1 MAHLSG
7 GAEAHARFK
16 QYEYRANSS
25 LVLTTDSRP
34 RDTHEPTGEPET
46 LYGKIDPKS
55 FGDRAYKGRAP
66 ELDEKL
72 KKSKKKKEREP
83 LTSEPVTN
91 RQSKRRRLQAESIL
105 SSGEEGI
112 YQPKTKETR
121 AAYEAMLSVIQQQ
134 LGGQPL
140 NIVSG
145 AADEILS
152 VLKNDI
158 FKNPEKKKEIEK
170 LLNPIPN
177 QIFDQLVSIG
187 RLITDFQDGGDA
199 AGSGA
204 AANTDD
210 ALDDDVGVAVEFEE
224 NEDDEDESD
233 CDLVQEDEEEEDDGL
248 EPHGAGGMQMGSG
261 IDDDDMQEANEGM
274 ALNVQ
279 DIDAYWLQRKI
290 SQAYDQQIDPQQ
302 CQKLAEDVLKILAEG
317 DDREVETK
325 LLVHLQFDKFS
336 LIKLLLRNRLKIVWC
351 TRLARAEDQEE
362 RKKIEEEMMG
372 LGLDLA
378 AILEQLHATRA
389 TAKERQKNLE
399 KSIREEARRLKDESG
414 GGDGDRDRDRRGFVD
429 RDAESGWLKGQRQL
443 LDLESIAFH
452 QGGLLMANKKCELP
466 LGSYRNHSK
475 GYEEVHVPALK
486 PKPLAPGEELIK
498 ISVMPDWAQPA
509 FKGMTQ
515 LNRVQSKVYES
526 ALFTAENIL
535 LCAPTGAGKTNVAM
549 LTILQQI
556 ALHRNPD
563 GSFNNGNYKIVY
575 VAPMKALVAEVV
587 GNLSNRLQ
595 HYDVKVKEL
604 SGDQSL
610 TRQQIEET
618 QIIVTTPEKWDI
630 ITRKSGDRTYTQ
642 LVKLLIIDE
651 IHLLHDNRGPVLES
665 IVARTVRQ
673 IENTKEHIRLV
684 GLSATLPNYEDVALF
699 LRVDLEKGLFH
710 FDNSYRPCPLAQQ
723 YIGITVK
730 KPLQRFQLM
739 NDVCYEKVLAVA
751 GKHQVLIFVHSRKE
765 TAKTARAIRDTALA
779 NDTLGRFLKEDSAS
793 REILH
798 SHTELVKS
806 NDLKDLLPYGFAIH
820 HAGMARVD
828 RQLVEDL
835 FGDGHVQVL
844 VSTATLA
851 WGVNLPAHTVIIKG
865 TQIYNPEKGAWTELS
880 PLDVMQMLGRAGR
893 PQYDSYG
900 EGIILTG
907 HSELQYYLSL
917 MNQQLPIES
926 QFVSKLADQLNAE
939 IVLGT
944 VQNAREACNWIGY
957 TYLYVRMLRNPTLY
971 GLAPDVLTRDIT
983 LEERRADL
991 SLLEPN
997 NPTILP
1003 SLAAATTPLARSLCC
1018 KPVTGVAMLL
1028 NMLTPPT
1035 DLVLRYHSSLT
1046 EISKSKMIHSA
1057 ATILDKNNLV
1067 KYDRKSGYFQVTD
1080 LGRIASYY
1088 YITHGTISTYN
1099 EHLKPTMGDIELCR
1113 LFSLSEEFKYVS
1125 VRQDEKMELAKLLDR
1140 VPIPIKESL
1149 EEPSAKINV
1158 LLQAYIS
1165 QLKLEG
1171 LSLTSDMVFITQSAG
1186 RLMRALFE
1194 IVLKRG
1200 WAQLAEKALNLCKMV
1215 NKRMWSVQTPLR
1227 QFNGIP
1233 NEILM
1238 KLEKKDLAWERY
1250 YDLSSQEI
1258 GELIRFAKMGRTL
1271 HKFIHQFPKLNLGA
1285 HVQPITRTVLRVEL
1299 TITPDFQWEDKVHGF
1314 VEPFWVIVEDNDGE
1328 YILHH
1333 EYFMLKKQYIDEDH
1347 VLNFTVPI
1355 YEPLPPQYFIRVVS
1369 DRWLGSQ
1376 SVLPVSFRH
1385 LILPEKYPPPTELL
1399 DLQPLPVTALRN
1411 PSYEALYQEFKHFN
1425 PIQTQVFTVLYNTD
1439 DNVLVAAPTGSGK
1452 TICAEFAVLRN
1463 HQKGHESIMRAVYI
1477 APMEAL
1483 AQERYRDWERKFGK
1497 GLGLRVVELT
1507 GETAT
1512 DLKLLEK
1519 GQVIISTP
1527 EKWDALSRRWK
1538 QRKHVQQVSLFI
1550 IDELHLIG
1558 GQGGPILEVIV
1569 SRMRYIASQGD
1580 NKIRIVAL
1588 STSLANAKDL
1598 GEWIGASSHGL
1609 FNFPPGV
1616 RPVPLEIHIQGVDI
1630 ANFEARM
1637 QAMAKP
1643 TYTAIV
1649 QHAKSGKPALV
1660 FVPTRKHARL
1670 TAVDLM
1676 TYSNADSGEKST
1688 FLLRSV
1694 EELEPFLSKVKEPM
1708 LSATLRHGVGYLH
1721 EGLTSMDQEVVSQL
1735 FEAGWIQVCVA
1746 SSSMCWGAPLSAHL
1760 VVVMGTQYYDG
1771 RENAHTDYPVTDL
1784 LQMMGH
1790 ASRPLL
1796 DNSGK
1801 CVILCH
1807 APRKEYYKKFL
1818 YEAFPVESHLHHF
1831 LHDNLNAEVVVGVIE
1846 NKQDAVDYLTWT
1858 FMYRR
1863 LTQNPNYYNL
1873 QGVSH
1878 RHLSDH
1884 LSELI
1889 ENTLSDL
1896 EASKCVAI
1904 EDDMDLS
1911 PLNLGMIASYYYISY
1926 TTIERFSSSLT
1937 SKTKMKG
1944 LLEILASA
1952 SEYSQIPIRPGEE
1965 ELIRRL
1971 INHQRFSF
1979 ENPKCTDPHVK
1990 ANALLQAH
1998 FSRHTVVGNLSSD
2011 QREVLLSSS
2020 RLLQAMVDVI
2030 SSNGWLS
2037 LALLAM
2043 EVSQMVTQGMWERDS
2058 MLLQL
2063 PHFTK
2068 ELAKKCQENPG
2079 KSIETVFDLVEME
2092 DDERR
2097 ELLQM
2102 SDLQLLDIAR
2112 FCNRFPNIDMTYEV
2126 LESDDVRA
2134 GEDVSLQ
2141 VTLERDLE
2149 GRSEV
2154 GSVDAPRYP
2163 KAKEEGWWLVVGD
2176 IKTNQLLAIKR
2187 VSLQRKSKVKLEFA
2201 APAEAGKRSYTLYFM
2216 CDSYLGCDQ
2225 EYSFTIDAKEA
2236 SSAGDDSGRE

>member
-1 MAHLSG
+1 MSHVGG

-46 LYGKIDPKS
+46 LWGKIDPKT
-55 FGDRAYKGRAP
+55 FGDRAARGRP
-66 ELDEKL
+66 LELDDL
-72 KKSKKKKEREP
+72 LNKSRKKKKEREP
-83 LTSEPVTN
+83 ISDPVSGS
-91 RQSKRRRLQAESIL
+91 RQSKRRRLQEESVL
-105 SSGEEGI
+105 TASEEGV

-140 NIVSG
+140 NIVSA
-145 AADEILS
+145 AADEILAI
-152 VLKNDI
+152 LKNDTV
-158 FKNPEKKKEIEK
+158 KNPDKKKEIEK

-177 QIFDQLVSIG
+177 HVFDQLVSIG
-187 RLITDFQDGGDA
+187 RLITDYQDGADA
-199 AGSGA
+199 AAAALA
-204 AANTDD
+204 AANGDDD

-224 NEDDEDESD
+224 NEDEDDESD
-233 CDLVQEDEEEEDDGL
+233 LDMVPEDEEDDDEVA
-248 EPHGAGGMQMGSG
+248 EPNGSGAMQMGG
-261 IDDDDMQEANEGM
+261 AIDDDDLQEANAGM
-274 ALNVQ
+274 NLNVQ

-290 SQAYDQQIDPQQ
+290 SHSYDQQIDPQH

-325 LLVHLQFDKFS
+325 LIKHLEFDKFS
-336 LIKLLLRNRLKIVWC
+336 LIKFLLRNRLKIVWC

-362 RKKIEEEMMG
+362 RKRIEDEMMASGSG
-372 LGLDLA
+372 LGS
-378 AILEQLHATRA
+378 ILEQLHATRA

-399 KSIREEARRLKDESG
+399 KSIREEARRLKDESI
-414 GGDGDRDRDRRGFVD
+414 GDGDRTSSGGLVD
-429 RDAESGWLKGQRQL
+429 RDADSGWLKGQRQL
-443 LDLESIAFH
+443 LDLDTLSF
-452 QGGLLMANKKCELP
+452 QKGGFLMANKKTILP
-466 LGSYRNHSK
+466 EGSYRHQTK
-475 GYEEVHVPALK
+475 GYEEVHIPALK
-486 PKPLAPGEELIK
+486 PKPLEPGEELVK
-498 ISVMPDWAQPA
+498 ISAMPEWAHPA
-509 FKGMTQ
+509 FRGMTQ
-515 LNRVQSKVYES
+515 LNRVQSKVYET
-526 ALFTAENIL
+526 ALFSADNIL
-535 LCAPTGAGKTNVAM
+535 LCAPTGAGKTNVAV

-556 ALHRNPD
+556 ALNRGPD
-563 GSFNNGNYKIVY
+563 GSFNHSNYKIVY

-595 HYDVKVKEL
+595 HYGVKVKEL
-604 SGDQSL
+604 SGDQTL
-610 TRQQIEET
+610 TKQQIEET

-673 IENTKEHIRLV
+673 IEATKENIRLV

-699 LRVDLEKGLFH
+699 LRVDLKKGLFY

-739 NDVCYEKVLAVA
+739 NDVCYEKVMAVA

-779 NDTLGRFLKEDSAS
+779 KDTLGRFLKEDSAS
-793 REILH
+793 REILQT
-798 SHTELVKS
+798 HTDLVKS

-820 HAGMARVD
+820 HAGMTRAD

-835 FGDGHVQVL
+835 FADGHVQVL

-865 TQIYNPEKGAWTELS
+865 TQIYNPEKGSWTELN

-893 PQYDSYG
+893 PQFDTYG
-900 EGIILTG
+900 EGIIITC
-907 HSELQYYLSL
+907 HTELQYYLSL

-957 TYLYVRMLRNPTLY
+957 TYLYIRMLRNPTLY
-971 GLAPDVLTRDIT
+971 KLAADVLTKDIT
-983 LEERRADL
+983 LEERRSDL
-991 SLLEPN
+991 
-997 NPTILP
+997 
-1003 SLAAATTPLARSLCC
+1003 
-1018 KPVTGVAMLL
+1018 
-1028 NMLTPPT
+1028 
-1035 DLVLRYHSSLT
+1035 
-1046 EISKSKMIHSA
+1046 IHTA
-1057 ATILDKNNLV
+1057 ATILDKNNLI
-1067 KYDRKSGYFQVTD
+1067 KYDRKGGYFQVTD

-1088 YITHGTISTYN
+1088 YITHGTIATYN

-1113 LFSLSEEFKYVS
+1113 LFSLSEEFKYVT

-1233 NEILM
+1233 NEILV

-1258 GELIRFAKMGRTL
+1258 GELLRLPKMGRSL
-1271 HKFIHQFPKLNLGA
+1271 HKFIHQFPKLNLAA
-1285 HVQPITRTVLRVEL
+1285 HVQPITRSVLMVEL
-1299 TITPDFQWEDKVHGF
+1299 TITPDFQWDDKVHGY

-1333 EYFMLKKQYIDEDH
+1333 EYFLLKKQYIDEDH
-1347 VLNFTVPI
+1347 TLNFTAPI
-1355 YEPLPPQYFIRVVS
+1355 SEPLPPQYFIRVVS

-1376 SVLPVSFRH
+1376 TILPVSFRH

-1399 DLQPLPVTALRN
+1399 DLQALPVSALRN
-1411 PSYEALYQEFKHFN
+1411 SSYEALYQEFRHFN
-1425 PIQTQVFTVLYNTD
+1425 PVQTQVFTVLYNTD

-1452 TICAEFAVLRN
+1452 TICAEFAILRN
-1463 HQKGHESIMRAVYI
+1463 HQKGPDSVMRVVYI
-1477 APMEAL
+1477 APIEAL
-1483 AQERYRDWERKFGK
+1483 AKERFHDWERKFGK

-1507 GETAT
+1507 GETAI
-1512 DLKLLEK
+1512 DMKLLEK
-1519 GQVIISTP
+1519 GQIIISTP

-1538 QRKHVQQVSLFI
+1538 HRIHVQQVSLFI

-1558 GQGGPILEVIV
+1558 GQSGPVLEVIV
-1569 SRMRYIASQGD
+1569 SRMRYIASQD
-1580 NKIRIVAL
+1580 ENKIRILAL

-1598 GEWIGASSHGL
+1598 GEWLGATSHGL

-1616 RPVPLEIHIQGVDI
+1616 RPVPLEIHIQGLDI

-1637 QAMAKP
+1637 QAMTKP
-1643 TYTAIV
+1643 TYTAV
-1649 QHAKSGKPALV
+1649 TQHAKNGKPAIV
-1660 FVPTRKHARL
+1660 YVPTRKHVAL
-1670 TAVDLM
+1670 TAVDLV
-1676 TYSNADSGEKST
+1676 TYGTADSGDKPI
-1688 FLLRSV
+1688 FLLRSS
-1694 EELEPFLSKVKEPM
+1694 EELEPFVEKIRDS
-1708 LSATLRHGVGYLH
+1708 TLKTTVGYGVGFLH
-1721 EGLTSMDQEVVSQL
+1721 EGLINTDQEIVSQL
-1735 FEAGWIQVCVA
+1735 FEAGWIQVCVVM
-1746 SSSMCWGAPLSAHL
+1746 SSMCWGVPLLAHL

-1807 APRKEYYKKFL
+1807 TPRKEYYKKFL

-1831 LHDNLNAEVVVGVIE
+1831 LHDNLNAEIVAGVIG

-1878 RHLSDH
+1878 RHLSDY
-1884 LSELI
+1884 LSDLV

-1896 EASKCVAI
+1896 EASKCVI
-1904 EDDMDLS
+1904 VEDDVDLS
-1911 PLNLGMIASYYYISY
+1911 PHNLGLIASYYYISY

-1937 SKTKMKG
+1937 AKTKMKG

-1952 SEYSQIPIRPGEE
+1952 SEYAKLPVRPGEE

-1971 INHQRFSF
+1971 IHHQRFSM
-1979 ENPKCTDPHVK
+1979 EHPRYTDPHVK
-1990 ANALLQAH
+1990 ANVLLQAH
-1998 FSRHTVVGNLSSD
+1998 FSRHPVGGNLASD
-2011 QREVLLSSS
+2011 QREVLLSAS
-2020 RLLQAMVDVI
+2020 RLLQAMVDVV

-2037 LALLAM
+2037 VALLIM

-2068 ELAKKCQENPG
+2068 ELAKKCQENTG
-2079 KSIETVFDLVEME
+2079 KSIDTVFDLAEMA
-2092 DDERR
+2092 DDERQ

-2102 SDLQLLDIAR
+2102 SDSQLLDVVR
-2112 FCNRFPNIDMTYEV
+2112 SYNRYPNIDLTYDI
-2126 LESDDVRA
+2126 LNSDSNIRA
-2134 GEDVSLQ
+2134 GEDILVD
-2141 VTLERDLE
+2141 VVLEREVLE

-2154 GSVDAPRYP
+2154 GPVDAPRYP

-2176 IKTNQLLAIKR
+2176 IRSDQLVAIKR
-2187 VSLQRKSKVKLEFA
+2187 VTLQRKAKTKLKFT
-2201 APAEAGKRSYTLYFM
+2201 APAETGKKTYTLYFM
-2216 CDSYLGCDQ
+2216 CDSYMGCDQ
-2225 EYSFTIDAKEA
+2225 EYSFTIDVKEA
-2236 SSAGDDSGRE
+2236 AYHHDNDSGSD

>member
-1 MAHLSG
+1 MAHLGG

-34 RDTHEPTGEPET
+34 RDTHEPTGEPES
-46 LYGKIDPKS
+46 LYGKIDPKT
-55 FGDRAYKGRAP
+55 FGDRAYRGRPA

-83 LTSEPVTN
+83 LTTEPLPT
-91 RQSKRRRLQAESIL
+91 RQNKKRRLQEESVL
-105 SSGEEGI
+105 TSTDEGV
-112 YQPKTKETR
+112 YQPKTKGTR

-145 AADEILS
+145 AADEILA
-152 VLKNDI
+152 VLKNETI
-158 FKNPEKKKEIEK
+158 KNPDKKKEIEK

-177 QIFDQLVSIG
+177 HTFDQLVSIG
-187 RLITDFQDGGDA
+187 KLITDYHDGGD
-199 AGSGA
+199 GSGLT
-204 AANTDD
+204 AANGDD
-210 ALDDDVGVAVEFEE
+210 VLDDDVGVAVEFEE
-224 NEDDEDESD
+224 NEEEEEEN
-233 CDLVQEDEEEEDDGL
+233 DLDMVQEDEEEDDDVVEGS
-248 EPHGAGGMQMGSG
+248 GAGAMQMGGG
-261 IDDDDMQEANEGM
+261 IDDDDTQEANEGM
-274 ALNVQ
+274 TLNVQ

-290 SQAYDQQIDPQQ
+290 SQAYEQQIDPQQ
-302 CQKLAEDVLKILAEG
+302 SQKLAEEVLKILAEG

-325 LLVHLQFDKFS
+325 LLVHLQFEKFS
-336 LIKLLLRNRLKIVWC
+336 LIKYLLRNRLKIVWC
-351 TRLARAEDQEE
+351 TRLARAEDQEK
-362 RKKIEEEMMG
+362 RKKIEEEMLETG
-372 LGLDLA
+372 PELA

-399 KSIREEARRLKDESG
+399 KSIREEARRLKDETG
-414 GGDGDRDRDRRGFVD
+414 VDGDRERRGLAE
-429 RDAESGWLKGQRQL
+429 RDTDSAWLKGQRQL
-443 LDLESIAFH
+443 LDLDNLAFH

-466 LGSYRNHSK
+466 LGSYRNHKK

-486 PKPLAPGEELIK
+486 PKPLASGEELIK
-498 ISVMPDWAQPA
+498 ISDMPEWAQPA
-509 FKGMTQ
+509 FRGMTQ
-515 LNRVQSKVYES
+515 LNRVQSRVYET
-526 ALFTAENIL
+526 ALFTADNIL

-556 ALHRNPD
+556 ALHRNED
-563 GSFNNGNYKIVY
+563 GTFNHSNYKIVY

-587 GNLSNRLQ
+587 GNLSNRLEP
-595 HYDVKVKEL
+595 YDVKVKEL
-604 SGDQSL
+604 SGDQTL

-642 LVKLLIIDE
+642 LVKLLIVDE

-673 IENTKEHIRLV
+673 IETTKEHIRLV

-699 LRVDLEKGLFH
+699 LRVDLNKGLFH

-739 NDVCYEKVLAVA
+739 NDVCYEKVIDVA
-751 GKHQVLIFVHSRKE
+751 GKHQVLIFAHSRKE

-798 SHTELVKS
+798 SHTELVRS

-820 HAGMARVD
+820 HAGMARAD
-828 RQLVEDL
+828 RQLVEEL
-835 FGDGHVQVL
+835 FADGHVQVL

-865 TQIYNPEKGAWTELS
+865 TQIYNPDKGAWTELS

-900 EGIILTG
+900 EGIIITG

-944 VQNAREACNWIGY
+944 VQNAREACNWLSY

-971 GLAPDVLTRDIT
+971 GLAPDALTRDIL

-991 SLLEPN
+991 
-997 NPTILP
+997 
-1003 SLAAATTPLARSLCC
+1003 
-1018 KPVTGVAMLL
+1018 
-1028 NMLTPPT
+1028 
-1035 DLVLRYHSSLT
+1035 
-1046 EISKSKMIHSA
+1046 IHSA
-1057 ATILDKNNLV
+1057 ATVLDKNNLA

-1113 LFSLSEEFKYVS
+1113 LFSLSEEFKYVT

-1215 NKRMWSVQTPLR
+1215 SKRMWSVQTPLR
-1227 QFNGIP
+1227 QFHGIP

-1238 KLEKKDLAWERY
+1238 KLEKKDIAWERY
-1250 YDLSSQEI
+1250 YDLSSQEL
-1258 GELIRFAKMGRTL
+1258 GELIRFPKMGRTL
-1271 HKFIHQFPKLNLGA
+1271 HKFIHQFPKLNLAA

-1299 TITPDFQWEDKVHGF
+1299 TITPDFQWEDKIHGF

-1333 EYFMLKKQYIDEDH
+1333 EYFLLKKQYIDEDH
-1347 VLNFTVPI
+1347 TLNFTIPI

-1425 PIQTQVFTVLYNTD
+1425 PVQTQVFTVLYNTD

-1452 TICAEFAVLRN
+1452 TICAEFAILRN
-1463 HQKGHESIMRAVYI
+1463 HQKGPESILRAVYI
-1477 APMEAL
+1477 APIEAL
-1483 AQERYRDWERKFGK
+1483 AKERFNDWKRKFGE
-1497 GLGLRVVELT
+1497 GLGMRVVELT

-1519 GQVIISTP
+1519 GQLIVSTP

-1550 IDELHLIG
+1550 VDELHLIG
-1558 GQGGPILEVIV
+1558 GQGGPVLEVIV
-1569 SRMRYIASQGD
+1569 SRMRYIASQVE
-1580 NKIRIVAL
+1580 NKIRIIAL

-1598 GEWIGASSHGL
+1598 GEWIGATSHGL

-1616 RPVPLEIHIQGVDI
+1616 RPVPLEIHIQGIDV

-1637 QAMAKP
+1637 QAMVKP

-1649 QHAKSGKPALV
+1649 QHAKNRKPAIV

-1676 TYSNADSGEKST
+1676 TYCSVDSEKLPM
-1688 FLLRSV
+1688 FLLKSA
-1694 EELEPFLSKVKEPM
+1694 EELEPFVSGIKEPM
-1708 LSATLRHGVGYLH
+1708 LRETLQYGVGYLH
-1721 EGLTSMDQEVVSQL
+1721 EGLAGDDQYIVKTL
-1735 FEAGWIQVCVA
+1735 FETGWIQVCVM
-1746 SSSMCWGAPLSAHL
+1746 SSSMCWGVPLSAHL

-1771 RENAHTDYPVTDL
+1771 RENAHSDYPVTDL

-1790 ASRPLL
+1790 ASRPLV

-1801 CVILCH
+1801 CVIFCH

-1818 YEAFPVESHLHHF
+1818 YEAFPVESHLQHF

-1884 LSELI
+1884 LSELV
-1889 ENTLSDL
+1889 ENMLSDL

-1904 EDDMDLS
+1904 EDDVELS

-1926 TTIERFSSSLT
+1926 TTIERFSSSLMQ
-1937 SKTKMKG
+1937 KTKMKG

-1952 SEYSQIPIRPGEE
+1952 SEYSQLPIRPGEE
-1965 ELIRRL
+1965 ELIRKL

-1998 FSRHTVVGNLSSD
+1998 FSRQAVGGNLASD
-2011 QREVLLSSS
+2011 QREVLLSAS

-2068 ELAKKCQENPG
+2068 DLAKKCQENPG
-2079 KSIETVFDLVEME
+2079 KNIETVFDLVEME

-2102 SDLQLLDIAR
+2102 SDSQLMDIAR
-2112 FCNRFPNIDMTYEV
+2112 FCNRFPNIDLSYDV
-2126 LESDDVRA
+2126 VDGDNVRA

-2149 GRSEV
+2149 GRTEV
-2154 GSVDAPRYP
+2154 GPVDAPRYP

-2176 IKTNQLLAIKR
+2176 TKSNQLLAIKR
-2187 VSLQRKSKVKLEFA
+2187 VSLQRKAKVKLDFA
-2201 APAEAGKRSYTLYFM
+2201 APAEAGKKTYTLYFM
-2216 CDSYLGCDQ
+2216 CDSYMGCDQ
-2225 EYSFTIDAKEA
+2225 EYGFVVDVKEA
-2236 SSAGDDSGRE
+2236 ATLEDDVE

>member
-1 MAHLSG
+1 MANLGG

-34 RDTHEPTGEPET
+34 RDTHEPTGEPES
-46 LYGKIDPKS
+46 LWGKINPKS
-55 FGDRAYKGRAP
+55 FGDRALRGRPP
-66 ELDEKL
+66 ELDEKIQ
-72 KKSKKKKEREP
+72 KSKKKKERDP
-83 LTSEPVTN
+83 LGEPVPN
-91 RQSKRRRLQAESIL
+91 RQAKRRRLREDSVL
-105 SSGEEGI
+105 TSTDEGV

-121 AAYEAMLSVIQQQ
+121 AAYEAMLSVIQRQ

-140 NIVSG
+140 NIVSA
-145 AADEILS
+145 AADEILA
-152 VLKNDI
+152 VLKNESTKTPD
-158 FKNPEKKKEIEK
+158 KKKEIEK
-170 LLNPIPN
+170 LLDSIPGSV
-177 QIFDQLVSIG
+177 FDEMVSIG
-187 RLITDFQDGGDA
+187 RLITDYQDAVDVGGDA
-199 AGSGA
+199 A
-204 AANTDD
+204 ANGDE
-210 ALDDDVGVAVEFEE
+210 ALDDDVGVAVEFDEE
-224 NEDDEDESD
+224 NEDEEDESD
-233 CDLVQEDEEEEDDGL
+233 LDVVHEDEE
-248 EPHGAGGMQMGSG
+248 
-261 IDDDDMQEANEGM
+261 DDDDMVERDGGAMQVGGMMDDDDMGQANEGM
-274 ALNVQ
+274 NLSVQ

-290 SQAYDQQIDPQQ
+290 SQAYEQQIDPQQ
-302 CQKLAEDVLKILAEG
+302 CQKLAEEVLKILAEG

-325 LLVHLQFDKFS
+325 LVVLLDFEKFS
-336 LIKLLLRNRLKIVWC
+336 LIKFLLHNRLKIVWC
-351 TRLARAEDQEE
+351 TRLARAKDQEE
-362 RKKIEEEMMG
+362 RNHIEEEMMNSG
-372 LGLDLA
+372 PDLA
-378 AILEQLHATRA
+378 AILQQLRATRA

-399 KSIREEARRLKDESG
+399 KSIREEARRLKDDIV
-414 GGDGDRDRDRRGFVD
+414 GDEDKDRTAPVD
-429 RDAESGWLKGQRQL
+429 RDSNSGWMKSQLKL
-443 LDLESIAFH
+443 LDLENIAFE
-452 QGGLLMANKKCELP
+452 QGGLLMANNKCDLP
-466 LGSYRNHSK
+466 QGSYRHQSK

-486 PKPLAPGEELIK
+486 PKPLGPDEKLVR
-498 ISVMPDWAQPA
+498 ISDMPDWTQPA
-509 FKGMTQ
+509 FKGMQQ
-515 LNRVQSKVYES
+515 LNRVQSKVYQ
-526 ALFTAENIL
+526 TAFFHADNIL
-535 LCAPTGAGKTNVAM
+535 LCAPTGAGKTNVAV
-549 LTILQQI
+549 LTILQQ
-556 ALHRNPD
+556 LGVHRNKD
-563 GSFNNGNYKIVY
+563 GSFNHNDYKIVY

-595 HYDVKVKEL
+595 EYGVNVKEL
-604 SGDQSL
+604 SGDQTL

-630 ITRKSGDRTYTQ
+630 ITRKSGDRTYTR

-665 IVARTVRQ
+665 IVARTIRQ
-673 IENTKEHIRLV
+673 VETTRDLIRMV

-699 LRVDLEKGLFH
+699 LRVNVGKGLFH
-710 FDNSYRPCPLAQQ
+710 FDNSYRPVPLAQQ
-723 YIGITVK
+723 YIGVSVK

-739 NDVCYEKVLAVA
+739 NDLCYEKVMAVA
-751 GKHQVLIFVHSRKE
+751 GKHQTLIFVHSRKE
-765 TAKTARAIRDTALA
+765 TSKTARAIRDTALGK
-779 NDTLGRFLKEDSAS
+779 DTLGRFLKEDSAS
-793 REILH
+793 REILQ
-798 SHTELVKS
+798 SHTDMVKS
-806 NDLKDLLPYGFAIH
+806 NDLRDLLPYGFAVH
-820 HAGMARVD
+820 HAGLSRPD
-828 RQLVEDL
+828 RQIVEDL
-835 FGDGHVQVL
+835 FAGGHIQVL

-893 PQYDSYG
+893 PQYDTYG
-900 EGIILTG
+900 EGIIITG

-926 QFVSKLADQLNAE
+926 QFISKLADQLNAE

-944 VQNAREACNWIGY
+944 VQNAREACNWLGY
-957 TYLYVRMLRNPTLY
+957 TYLYVRMLRNPALY
-971 GLAPDVLTRDIT
+971 GLPADILERDIT

-991 SLLEPN
+991 
-997 NPTILP
+997 
-1003 SLAAATTPLARSLCC
+1003 
-1018 KPVTGVAMLL
+1018 V
-1028 NMLTPPT
+1028 
-1035 DLVLRYHSSLT
+1035 
-1046 EISKSKMIHSA
+1046 HSA

-1113 LFSLSEEFKYVS
+1113 LFSLSEEFKYVT

-1140 VPIPIKESL
+1140 VPIPVKESL

-1171 LSLTSDMVFITQSAG
+1171 LSLTTDMVYITQSAG
-1186 RLMRALFE
+1186 RLFRALFE

-1200 WAQLAEKALNLCKMV
+1200 WAQLTEKALNLCKMV
-1215 NKRMWSVQTPLR
+1215 NKKMWSVQTPLR
-1227 QFNGIP
+1227 QFNGIQKDV
-1233 NEILM
+1233 LM
-1238 KLEKKDLAWERY
+1238 KLEKKDMSWERY
-1250 YDLSSQEI
+1250 YDLTSQEI
-1258 GELIRFAKMGRTL
+1258 GELIRLPKMGRVL
-1271 HKFIHQFPKLNLGA
+1271 HKFIHQFPKLNLAA
-1285 HVQPITRTVLRVEL
+1285 HVQPITRTILRVEL
-1299 TITPDFQWEDKVHGF
+1299 TITPDFQWDDRVHGY

-1328 YILHH
+1328 DILHH
-1333 EYFMLKKQYIDEDH
+1333 EYFMLKKQYVDEDH
-1347 VLNFTVPI
+1347 TLNFTVPI
-1355 YEPLPPQYFIRVVS
+1355 YEPLPPQYFIRIVS

-1376 SVLPVSFRH
+1376 TVLPVSFRH

-1411 PSYEALYQEFKHFN
+1411 PTYEALYKGFKHFN
-1425 PIQTQVFTVLYNTD
+1425 PVQTQVFTVLYNTD

-1452 TICAEFAVLRN
+1452 TICAEFAILRN
-1463 HQKGHESIMRAVYI
+1463 HQKGSVMRAVYI
-1477 APMEAL
+1477 APLEAI
-1483 AQERYRDWERKFGK
+1483 AKERYREWKDKFGA
-1497 GLGLRVVELT
+1497 GLGLSVVELT

-1512 DLKLLEK
+1512 DLKLIEK
-1519 GQVIISTP
+1519 GQIIISTP

-1538 QRKHVQQVSLFI
+1538 QRKYVQQVSLFVT
-1550 IDELHLIG
+1550 DELHLIG
-1558 GQGGPILEVIV
+1558 GQGGPLLEVIV
-1569 SRMRYIASQGD
+1569 SRMRYIASQTE

-1588 STSLANAKDL
+1588 SSSLANAKDL
-1598 GEWIGASSHGL
+1598 GEWIGATSHGL

-1637 QAMAKP
+1637 QAMTKP

-1649 QHAKSGKPALV
+1649 QHAMNGKNRKPAIV
-1660 FVPTRKHARL
+1660 YVPTRRYVKV
-1670 TAVDLM
+1670 TAEDLM
-1676 TYSNADSGEKST
+1676 SYSAIDGGDQPA
-1688 FLLRSV
+1688 FLLQPV
-1694 EELEPFLSKVKEPM
+1694 KELEPFISKINDE
-1708 LSATLRHGVGYLH
+1708 TLKVTLTFGVGFLH
-1721 EGLTSMDQEVVSQL
+1721 EGLSSSDQEVVSRL
-1735 FEAGWIQVCVA
+1735 FEVGWIQVCVV
-1746 SSSMCWGAPLSAHL
+1746 SSSMSWGVPLLAHL

-1831 LHDNLNAEVVVGVIE
+1831 LHDNFNAEIVAGVIE

-1858 FMYRR
+1858 LMYRR

-1884 LSELI
+1884 LSELV

-1896 EASKCVAI
+1896 EASRCISI

-1937 SKTKMKG
+1937 PKTKMRG
-1944 LLEILASA
+1944 LLEILSSA
-1952 SEYSQIPIRPGEE
+1952 SEYGQLPVRPGEE
-1965 ELIRRL
+1965 EKLRRL
-1971 INHQRFSF
+1971 LNHQRFSI
-1979 ENPKCTDPHVK
+1979 ENPRYSDPQVK
-1990 ANALLQAH
+1990 ANVLLQAH
-1998 FSRHTVVGNLSSD
+1998 FSRQTIGKNLALD
-2011 QREVLLSSS
+2011 QRDVLLSAG

-2030 SSNGWLS
+2030 SSNGWLN

-2058 MLLQL
+2058 VLMQL
-2063 PHFTK
+2063 PHFTR

-2079 KSIETVFDLVEME
+2079 KNIETVFDLVEME

-2102 SDLQLLDIAR
+2102 SDMELLDIAK
-2112 FCNRFPNIDMTYEV
+2112 FCNRYPNIDMVYEV
-2126 LESDDVRA
+2126 VDGENVKAGDDVT
-2134 GEDVSLQ
+2134 LQ
-2141 VTLERDLE
+2141 VVLERDLE
-2149 GRSEV
+2149 GRTEV
-2154 GSVDAPRYP
+2154 GPVETPRYP

-2176 IKTNQLLAIKR
+2176 TKTNQLLAIKR
-2187 VSLQRKSKVKLEFA
+2187 VSLQRKLKVKLEFA
-2201 APAEAGKRSYTLYFM
+2201 APAEAGKKSYTLYFM

-2225 EYSFTIDAKEA
+2225 EYGFTVDVGAPEDGDAME
-2236 SSAGDDSGRE
+2236 

>member
-1 MAHLSG
+1 MANLGG

-34 RDTHEPTGEPET
+34 RDTHEPTGEPES
-46 LYGKIDPKS
+46 LWGKIDPRS
-55 FGDRAYKGRAP
+55 FGDRVYKGRPP

-72 KKSKKKKEREP
+72 QKSKKKKERDP
-83 LTSEPVTN
+83 LTDPVPV
-91 RQSKRRRLQAESIL
+91 RQSKRRKLREESVL
-105 SSGEEGI
+105 TVTEEGV

-121 AAYEAMLSVIQQQ
+121 AAYEAMLSLIQQQ

-145 AADEILS
+145 AADEILA
-152 VLKNDI
+152 VLKNEGI
-158 FKNPEKKKEIEK
+158 KNPDKKKEIEK
-170 LLNPIPN
+170 LLNPIPS
-177 QIFDQLVSIG
+177 QVFDQLVSIG
-187 RLITDFQDGGDA
+187 KLITDYQDGGDG
-199 AGSGA
+199 AGGSAVNG
-204 AANTDD
+204 DEG
-210 ALDDDVGVAVEFEE
+210 LDDDVGVAVEFEE
-224 NEDDEDESD
+224 NEDEEEESD
-233 CDLVQEDEEEEDDGL
+233 LDMVQEDEEEDDDGVDNGS
-248 EPHGAGGMQMGSG
+248 GAMQMGGG
-261 IDDDDMQEANEGM
+261 IDDDDMHEANEGM
-274 ALNVQ
+274 NLNVQ

-302 CQKLAEDVLKILAEG
+302 CQKLAEEVLKILAEG

-336 LIKLLLRNRLKIVWC
+336 LIKYLLRNRLKVVWC

-362 RKKIEEEMMG
+362 RKKIEEEMMN
-372 LGLDLA
+372 LGPDLA

-414 GGDGDRDRDRRGFVD
+414 GDEDRERRGLAD
-429 RDAESGWLKGQRQL
+429 RDADGGWLKGQRQL
-443 LDLESIAFH
+443 LDLDSIAFEK
-452 QGGLLMANKKCELP
+452 GGLLMANKKCDLP
-466 LGSYRNHSK
+466 VGSYRHHSK

-486 PKPLAPGEELIK
+486 AKPLESNERLVK
-498 ISVMPDWAQPA
+498 ISEMPDWAQPA
-509 FKGMTQ
+509 FKGMQQ
-515 LNRVQSKVYES
+515 LNRVQSRVYET
-526 ALFTAENIL
+526 ALFSADNIL
-535 LCAPTGAGKTNVAM
+535 LCAPTGAGKTNVAV
-549 LTILQQI
+549 LTILQQL
-556 ALHRNPD
+556 ALNMDSD
-563 GSFNNGNYKIVY
+563 GSINHSDYKIVY

-587 GNLSNRLQ
+587 GNLSHRLEA
-595 HYDVKVKEL
+595 YGVTVREL
-604 SGDQSL
+604 SGDQTL

-673 IENTKEHIRLV
+673 IETTKEHIRLV
-684 GLSATLPNYEDVALF
+684 GLSATLPNFEDVALF

-710 FDNSYRPCPLAQQ
+710 FDNSYRPVPLSQQ

-739 NDVCYEKVLAVA
+739 NDICYEKVMAVA

-765 TAKTARAIRDTALA
+765 TAKTARAVRDTALA
-779 NDTLGRFLKEDSAS
+779 SDTLSRFLKEDAAS
-793 REILH
+793 REILQ
-798 SHTELVKS
+798 SHTDMVKS

-820 HAGMARVD
+820 HAGLARTD
-828 RQLVEDL
+828 RQIVEEL
-835 FGDGHVQVL
+835 FADGHVQVL

-865 TQIYNPEKGAWTELS
+865 TQIYSPEKGAWTELS

-900 EGIILTG
+900 EGIIITG
-907 HSELQYYLSL
+907 HGELQYYLSL

-926 QFVSKLADQLNAE
+926 QFISKLADQLNAE

-957 TYLYVRMLRNPTLY
+957 TYLYIRMVRNPTLY
-971 GLAPDVLTRDIT
+971 GLPADVLSRDLT

-991 SLLEPN
+991 
-997 NPTILP
+997 
-1003 SLAAATTPLARSLCC
+1003 
-1018 KPVTGVAMLL
+1018 
-1028 NMLTPPT
+1028 
-1035 DLVLRYHSSLT
+1035 
-1046 EISKSKMIHSA
+1046 IHSA

-1088 YITHGTISTYN
+1088 YISHGTISTYN

-1113 LFSLSEEFKYVS
+1113 LFSLSEEFKYVT

-1171 LSLTSDMVFITQSAG
+1171 LSLTSDMVYITQSAG
-1186 RLMRALFE
+1186 RLIRALFE

-1215 NKRMWSVQTPLR
+1215 TKRMWNVQTPLR

-1238 KLEKKDLAWERY
+1238 KLEKKDLAWDRY

-1258 GELIRFAKMGRTL
+1258 GELIRLPKMGRTL
-1271 HKFIHQFPKLNLGA
+1271 HRFIHQFPKLNLAA

-1299 TITPDFQWEDKVHGF
+1299 TITPDFQWEDKVHGY
-1314 VEPFWVIVEDNDGE
+1314 VEPFWVIIEDNDGE

-1333 EYFMLKKQYIDEDH
+1333 EYFLLKKQYIDEDH
-1347 VLNFTVPI
+1347 TLNFTVPI

-1369 DRWLGSQ
+1369 DKWLGSQ
-1376 SVLPVSFRH
+1376 TVLPISFRH

-1411 PSYEALYQEFKHFN
+1411 PSYEALYQDFKHFN
-1425 PIQTQVFTVLYNTD
+1425 PVQTQVFTVLYNTD

-1452 TICAEFAVLRN
+1452 TICAEFAILRN
-1463 HQKGHESIMRAVYI
+1463 HQKGPDSSMRVVYI
-1477 APMEAL
+1477 APLEAI
-1483 AQERYRDWERKFGK
+1483 AKERYRDWEKKFGK
-1497 GLGLRVVELT
+1497 GLGMRVVELT
-1507 GETAT
+1507 GELTM

-1538 QRKHVQQVSLFI
+1538 QRKYVQQVSLFI
-1550 IDELHLIG
+1550 VDELHLIG
-1558 GQGGPILEVIV
+1558 GQGGPVLEVIV
-1569 SRMRYIASQGD
+1569 SRMRYIASQVEK
-1580 NKIRIVAL
+1580 KIRIVAL

-1598 GEWIGASSHGL
+1598 GEWIGATSHGL

-1637 QAMAKP
+1637 QAMTKP

-1649 QHAKSGKPALV
+1649 QHAKGGKPAIV
-1660 FVPTRKHARL
+1660 FVPTRKHVRL

-1676 TYSNADSGEKST
+1676 SYSKVDNEEKPA
-1688 FLLRSV
+1688 FRLRSA
-1694 EELEPFLSKVKEPM
+1694 EELEPFIDKISEETLR
-1708 LSATLRHGVGYLH
+1708 ATLEHGVGYLH
-1721 EGLTSMDQEVVSQL
+1721 EGLSSLDQEVVSQL
-1735 FEAGWIQVCVA
+1735 FEAGWIQVCVM
-1746 SSSMCWGAPLSAHL
+1746 SSGLCWGVPLSAHL

-1831 LHDNLNAEVVVGVIE
+1831 LHDNFNAEIVATVIE

-1884 LSELI
+1884 LSELV
-1889 ENTLSDL
+1889 ENTLNDL
-1896 EASKCVAI
+1896 EASKCITI

-1944 LLEILASA
+1944 LMEILASA
-1952 SEYSQIPIRPGEE
+1952 SEYANLPIRPGEE
-1965 ELIRRL
+1965 EVLRRL

-1979 ENPKCTDPHVK
+1979 ENPRYTDPHVK

-1998 FSRHTVVGNLSSD
+1998 FSRQHVGGNLSLD
-2011 QREVLLSSS
+2011 QREVLLYAT

-2068 ELAKKCQENPG
+2068 ELAKRCQENPG
-2079 KSIETVFDLVEME
+2079 KNIETIFDLVEME

-2102 SDLQLLDIAR
+2102 SDLQLLDIAK
-2112 FCNRFPNIDMTYEV
+2112 FCNRFPNIDLSYEV
-2126 LESDDVRA
+2126 IDVENVRA
-2134 GEDVSLQ
+2134 GEYVTLQ

-2149 GRSEV
+2149 GKTEV
-2154 GSVDAPRYP
+2154 GPVDAPRYP
-2163 KAKEEGWWLVVGD
+2163 KAKDEGWWLVVGD
-2176 IKTNQLLAIKR
+2176 TKSNQLLAIKR
-2187 VSLQRKSKVKLEFA
+2187 VSLQRKAKVKLEFS
-2201 APAEAGKRSYTLYFM
+2201 APTEVAEKSYTLYFM

-2225 EYSFTIDAKEA
+2225 EYSFTVDVKEA
-2236 SSAGDDSGRE
+2236 AGPDEDSG

>member
-1 MAHLSG
+1 MSHLGG

-34 RDTHEPTGEPET
+34 RDTHEPTGEPES
-46 LYGKIDPKS
+46 LWGKIDPKG
-55 FGDRAYKGRAP
+55 FGDRVFKGKPA
-66 ELDEKL
+66 ELEEKF
-72 KKSKKKKEREP
+72 KKAKKKKEREP
-83 LTSEPVTN
+83 LSSEPIPS
-91 RQSKRRRLQAESIL
+91 RQSKRRRLQEESVL
-105 SSGEEGI
+105 TATEEGV
-112 YQPKTKETR
+112 YQPKTKETM
-121 AAYEAMLSVIQQQ
+121 AAYEVMLNIIQQQ

-145 AADEILS
+145 AADEILA
-152 VLKNDI
+152 VLKNDNI
-158 FKNPEKKKEIEK
+158 KNPEKKKEIEK

-177 QIFDQLVSIG
+177 NVFDQLVSVG
-187 RLITDFQDGGDA
+187 KLVTDYQDGSDA
-199 AGSGA
+199 VVSA
-204 AANTDD
+204 AANGDD

-224 NEDDEDESD
+224 NEEEEEESD
-233 CDLVQEDEEEEDDGL
+233 LDMVPEDEEEDDGL
-248 EPHGAGGMQMGSG
+248 EENGAGAMQMGGG
-261 IDDDDMQEANEGM
+261 IDDDEMLEADEGM

-290 SQAYDQQIDPQQ
+290 SQAYEQQIDPQQ
-302 CQKLAEDVLKILAEG
+302 SQKVAEDVLKILAEG
-317 DDREVETK
+317 DDREVENK
-325 LLVHLQFDKFS
+325 LLLHLDYERFS
-336 LIKLLLRNRLKIVWC
+336 LVKYLLRNRLKVVWC
-351 TRLARAEDQEE
+351 TRLARAEDQDMK
-362 RKKIEEEMMG
+362 KKIEEEMME
-372 LGLDLA
+372 LGPDHT
-378 AILEQLHATRA
+378 AILDQLHATRA
-389 TAKERQKNLE
+389 SAKERQKNLE
-399 KSIREEARRLKDESG
+399 KSIREEARRLKDETS
-414 GGDGDRDRDRRGFVD
+414 GDGDRGRRMISDRDV
-429 RDAESGWLKGQRQL
+429 ESGWLQGQRQL
-443 LDLESIAFH
+443 LDLDNLAFH

-466 LGSYRNHSK
+466 LGSYRNHKK

-486 PKPLAPGEELIK
+486 PKPLAEDEKFVK
-498 ISVMPDWAQPA
+498 ISSMPEWAQPA
-509 FKGMTQ
+509 FRGMTQ
-515 LNRVQSKVYES
+515 LNRVQSKVYET
-526 ALFTAENIL
+526 ALFTPENIL

-556 ALHRNPD
+556 ALNRNED
-563 GSFNNGNYKIVY
+563 GSFNHNKYKIVY

-587 GNLSNRLQ
+587 NNLSNRLQ
-595 HYDVKVKEL
+595 EYGVNVKEL
-604 SGDQSL
+604 SGDQTL

-673 IENTKEHIRLV
+673 IETTKEHIRLV
-684 GLSATLPNYEDVALF
+684 GLSATLPNYDDVAVF
-699 LRVDLEKGLFH
+699 LRVDLQKGLFH
-710 FDNSYRPCPLAQQ
+710 FDNSYRPVPLAQQ
-723 YIGITVK
+723 YIGVTVK

-739 NDVCYEKVLAVA
+739 NDVCYEKVIAVA

-765 TAKTARAIRDTALA
+765 TAKTARAIRDAALG
-779 NDTLGRFLKEDSAS
+779 NDTLGKFLKEDSAS
-793 REILH
+793 REILQ

-820 HAGMARVD
+820 HAGLVRAD
-828 RQLVEDL
+828 RQIVEEL
-835 FGDGHVQVL
+835 FADGHVQVL

-893 PQYDSYG
+893 PQFDTYG
-900 EGIILTG
+900 EGIIITG

-926 QFVSKLADQLNAE
+926 QFISQLADQLNAE

-944 VQNAREACNWIGY
+944 VQNAKEACKWLLY
-957 TYLYVRMLRNPTLY
+957 TYLCIRMVRNPSLY
-971 GLAPDVLTRDIT
+971 GLAADALKNDIT

-991 SLLEPN
+991 
-997 NPTILP
+997 
-1003 SLAAATTPLARSLCC
+1003 
-1018 KPVTGVAMLL
+1018 V
-1028 NMLTPPT
+1028 
-1035 DLVLRYHSSLT
+1035 
-1046 EISKSKMIHSA
+1046 HSA
-1057 ATILDKNNLV
+1057 ATLLDKNNLI

-1113 LFSLSEEFKYVS
+1113 LFSLSEEFKYVT
-1125 VRQDEKMELAKLLDR
+1125 VRQDEKIELAKLLER
-1140 VPIPIKESL
+1140 VPIPVKESI

-1158 LLQAYIS
+1158 LLQSYIS

-1171 LSLTSDMVFITQSAG
+1171 LSLTSDMVFITQSAA

-1200 WAQLAEKALNLCKMV
+1200 WAQLAEKALKWCKMIS
-1215 NKRMWSVQTPLR
+1215 KRMWSVQTPLR
-1227 QFNGIP
+1227 QFHGIP

-1250 YDLSSQEI
+1250 YDLSSQEL
-1258 GELIRFAKMGRTL
+1258 GELIRYPKMGRTL
-1271 HKFIHQFPKLNLGA
+1271 HKYIHQFPKLNLSA
-1285 HVQPITRTVLRVEL
+1285 HVQPITRSVLRVEL
-1299 TITPDFQWEDKVHGF
+1299 TITPDFIWDDKVHGF
-1314 VEPFWVIVEDNDGE
+1314 VEPFWVIVEDCDGE

-1333 EYFMLKKQYIDEDH
+1333 EYFMLKKQYSDEDH
-1347 VLNFTVPI
+1347 TLNFTVQI
-1355 YEPLPPQYFIRVVS
+1355 YEPLPPQYFIQVVS
-1369 DRWLGSQ
+1369 DKWLGSLT
-1376 SVLPVSFRH
+1376 VLPVSFRH

-1411 PSYEALYQEFKHFN
+1411 PAYETLYQEFKHFN
-1425 PIQTQVFTVLYNTD
+1425 PVQTQVFTVLYNSD

-1452 TICAEFAVLRN
+1452 TICAEFAILRN
-1463 HQKGHESIMRAVYI
+1463 HQKGSDSVMRAVYI
-1477 APMEAL
+1477 APIEAL
-1483 AQERYRDWERKFGK
+1483 AKERYSDWKKKFGQ
-1497 GLGLRVVELT
+1497 GLGMRVVELT

-1519 GQVIISTP
+1519 GQVVISTP

-1558 GQGGPILEVIV
+1558 GQGGPVLEVIV
-1569 SRMRYIASQGD
+1569 SRMRYIASQLD
-1580 NKIRIVAL
+1580 KKIRIVAL

-1598 GEWIGASSHGL
+1598 GEWIGATSHGL

-1637 QAMAKP
+1637 QAMTKP

-1649 QHAKSGKPALV
+1649 QHAKNGKPAIV
-1660 FVPTRKHARL
+1660 YVPTRKHARL

-1676 TYSNADSGEKST
+1676 TYSSVDSGERPM
-1688 FLLRSV
+1688 FLSQSPN
-1694 EELEPFLSKVKEPM
+1694 ELEPFVESIKEPM
-1708 LSATLRHGVGYLH
+1708 LKETLKYGVGYLH
-1721 EGLTSMDQEVVSQL
+1721 EGLTSTDQDIVKTL
-1735 FEAGWIQVCVA
+1735 FENGWIQVCVM
-1746 SSSMCWGAPLSAHL
+1746 SSSMCWGVPLSAHL

-1807 APRKEYYKKFL
+1807 APRKDYYKKFL
-1818 YEAFPVESHLHHF
+1818 FEAFPVESHLQHYI
-1831 LHDNLNAEVVVGVIE
+1831 HDNLNAEVVSGVIQ

-1884 LSELI
+1884 LSELV
-1889 ENTLSDL
+1889 ENTLIDL
-1896 EASKCVAI
+1896 EASKCVAV
-1904 EDDMDLS
+1904 DDDFLLS
-1911 PLNLGMIASYYYISY
+1911 PNNLGMIASYYYINY

-1937 SKTKMKG
+1937 SKTKLKG
-1944 LLEILASA
+1944 LLEILTSA
-1952 SEYSQIPIRPGEE
+1952 SEYQQLPIRPGEE

-1979 ENPKCTDPHVK
+1979 ENPKYSDPHVK

-1998 FSRHTVVGNLSSD
+1998 FARQVVGGNLASD
-2011 QREVLLSSS
+2011 QQEVLLSAN
-2020 RLLQAMVDVI
+2020 RLLQALVDVI
-2030 SSNGWLS
+2030 SSNGWLN
-2037 LALLAM
+2037 LALLTM
-2043 EVSQMVTQGMWERDS
+2043 EVSQMVTQAMWERDS

-2068 ELAKKCQENPG
+2068 DLAKKCQENPG
-2079 KSIETVFDLVEME
+2079 KNVETVFDLLEME

-2102 SDLQLLDIAR
+2102 SDSQLMDIAR
-2112 FCNRFPNIDMTYEV
+2112 FCNRFPNIDLTYEV
-2126 LESDDVRA
+2126 VESENVSAGGDDVS
-2134 GEDVSLQ
+2134 VQ

-2149 GRSEV
+2149 GRTEV
-2154 GSVDAPRYP
+2154 GPVFAPRYP
-2163 KAKEEGWWLVVGD
+2163 KTKDEGWWLVVGD
-2176 IKTNQLLAIKR
+2176 PKSNQLLAIKR
-2187 VSLQRKSKVKLEFA
+2187 VSLQRKSRIKLDFA
-2201 APAEAGKRSYTLYFM
+2201 APAEPGKKTYTLYFM

-2225 EYSFTIDAKEA
+2225 EYTFTVDVKEA
-2236 SSAGDDSGRE
+2236 GAFDD

>member
-1 MAHLSG
+1 MAHPGG

-34 RDTHEPTGEPET
+34 RDTHEPTGEPES
-46 LYGKIDPKS
+46 LWGKIDPKS
-55 FGDRAYKGRAP
+55 FGDRAYRDKPP
-66 ELDEKL
+66 ELEEKL

-83 LTSEPVTN
+83 TLDAAPP
-91 RQSKRRRLQAESIL
+91 RSKKRRLQEESVL
-105 SSGEEGI
+105 NSSDEGV

-145 AADEILS
+145 AADEILA
-152 VLKNDI
+152 VLKNET

-177 QIFDQLVSIG
+177 STFDDLVSLG
-187 RLITDFQDGGDA
+187 KRITDYHDGGDA
-199 AGSGA
+199 GDTAVNG
-204 AANTDD
+204 DD
-210 ALDDDVGVAVEFEE
+210 GLDDDVGVAVEFEE
-224 NEDDEDESD
+224 NEEEQEESD
-233 CDLVQEDEEEEDDGL
+233 LDMVPEDEEEDDDVTEVDGS
-248 EPHGAGGMQMGSG
+248 GAMQMGG
-261 IDDDDMQEANEGM
+261 IDDDEEHEAMEGM

-290 SQAYDQQIDPQQ
+290 SQAYDQNIDPQQ
-302 CQKLAEDVLKILAEG
+302 SQKLAEEVLKILAEG

-325 LLVHLQFDKFS
+325 LVVHLQFDKFK
-336 LIKLLLRNRLKIVWC
+336 LIKFLLCNRLKVVWC
-351 TRLARAEDQEE
+351 TRLARAEDQEK
-362 RKKIEEEMMG
+362 RKEIEEEMIA
-372 LGLDLA
+372 LGPDHA

-389 TAKERQKNLE
+389 TAKERQKNVE
-399 KSIREEARRLKDESG
+399 KSIRVEARRLKDET
-414 GGDGDRDRDRRGFVD
+414 GGDGGRERQDLVD
-429 RDAESGWLKGQRQL
+429 RDADGGWLKGQRQL
-443 LDLESIAFH
+443 LDLDDLVFQ

-466 LGSYRNHSK
+466 VGSFRNHKK

-486 PKPLAPGEELIK
+486 PKPLADNEKLVK
-498 ISVMPDWAQPA
+498 ISDLPDWAQPA
-509 FKGMTQ
+509 FRGMSQ
-515 LNRVQSKVYES
+515 LNRVQSKVYDS
-526 ALFTAENIL
+526 ALFSPENIL

-556 ALHRNPD
+556 GLNRNSD
-563 GSFNNGNYKIVY
+563 GSINHSNYKIVY

-587 GNLSNRLQ
+587 GNLSNRLEP
-595 HYDVKVKEL
+595 YGVKVREL

-665 IVARTVRQ
+665 IIARTVRQ
-673 IENTKEHIRLV
+673 IETTKEHIRLV
-684 GLSATLPNYEDVALF
+684 GLSATLPNYEDVAIF
-699 LRVDLEKGLFH
+699 LRVKLDKGLFH
-710 FDNSYRPCPLAQQ
+710 FDNSYRPVPLAQQ
-723 YIGITVK
+723 YVGITVK

-739 NDVCYEKVLAVA
+739 NDVCYEKVINVA

-765 TAKTARAIRDTALA
+765 TTKTARAIRDTALA
-779 NDTLGRFLKEDSAS
+779 NDTLSKFLKEDSAS
-793 REILH
+793 REILQ

-806 NDLKDLLPYGFAIH
+806 SDLKDLLPYGFAIH
-820 HAGMARVD
+820 NAGMVRAD
-828 RQLVEDL
+828 RQIVEEL
-835 FGDGHVQVL
+835 FADGHVQVL

-893 PQYDSYG
+893 PQYDTYG
-900 EGIILTG
+900 EGIIITG

-926 QFVSKLADQLNAE
+926 QFISKLADQLNAE
-939 IVLGT
+939 IVLGS
-944 VQNAREACNWIGY
+944 VQNAREACKWLSY
-957 TYLYVRMLRNPTLY
+957 TYLFVRMVRNPTLY
-971 GLAPDVLTRDIT
+971 GLAADVLNTDET

-991 SLLEPN
+991 
-997 NPTILP
+997 
-1003 SLAAATTPLARSLCC
+1003 
-1018 KPVTGVAMLL
+1018 
-1028 NMLTPPT
+1028 
-1035 DLVLRYHSSLT
+1035 
-1046 EISKSKMIHSA
+1046 IHSA
-1057 ATILDKNNLV
+1057 ATVLDKNNLV

-1125 VRQDEKMELAKLLDR
+1125 VRQDEKMELVKLLDR

-1171 LSLTSDMVFITQSAG
+1171 LSLTSDMVYITQSAG

-1194 IVLKRG
+1194 IVVKRG
-1200 WAQLAEKALNLCKMV
+1200 WAQLAEKALKLCKMIG
-1215 NKRMWSVQTPLR
+1215 KRMWSVQTPLR
-1227 QFNGIP
+1227 QFHGIP

-1238 KLEKKDLAWERY
+1238 KLEKKDLSWERY

-1258 GELIRFAKMGRTL
+1258 GELIRFPKMGRTL
-1271 HKFIHQFPKLNLGA
+1271 HRCIHQFPKLNLVA
-1285 HVQPITRTVLRVEL
+1285 HVQPITRSILKVEL
-1299 TITPDFQWEDKVHGF
+1299 TITPDFQWDDKIHGY
-1314 VEPFWVIVEDNDGE
+1314 VEPFWIIIEDNDGE
-1328 YILHH
+1328 HILHH

-1347 VLNFTVPI
+1347 TLSFTVPI
-1355 YEPLPPQYFIRVVS
+1355 HEPLPPQYFINVVS
-1369 DRWLGSQ
+1369 DRWLGAQ
-1376 SVLPVSFRH
+1376 TVLPVSFRH

-1411 PSYEALYQEFKHFN
+1411 PAYESLYHQFKHFN
-1425 PIQTQVFTVLYNTD
+1425 PVQTQVFTVLYNSD

-1452 TICAEFAVLRN
+1452 TICAEFAILRN
-1463 HQKGHESIMRAVYI
+1463 HQKGPESTMRAVYI
-1477 APMEAL
+1477 APIEAL
-1483 AQERYRDWERKFGK
+1483 AKERYQDWKKKFGE
-1497 GLGLRVVELT
+1497 GLGMRVVELT

-1519 GQVIISTP
+1519 GQIIISTP

-1538 QRKHVQQVSLFI
+1538 QRKHVQQVSVFI
-1550 IDELHLIG
+1550 VDELHLIG

-1569 SRMRYIASQGD
+1569 SRMRYIASQLE

-1588 STSLANAKDL
+1588 SSSLANAKDL
-1598 GEWIGASSHGL
+1598 GEWIGATSHGL
-1609 FNFPPGV
+1609 FNFPPTV

-1630 ANFEARM
+1630 TNFEARM
-1637 QAMAKP
+1637 QAMTKP

-1649 QHAKSGKPALV
+1649 QHAKNGKPAIV
-1660 FVPTRKHARL
+1660 FVPTRKHARM

-1676 TYSNADSGEKST
+1676 TYSSVDSEQKPL
-1688 FLLRSV
+1688 FLLQSS
-1694 EELEPFLSKVKEPM
+1694 EELDPFVANIKEPM
-1708 LSATLRHGVGYLH
+1708 LKETIQFGVGYLH
-1721 EGLTSMDQEVVSQL
+1721 EGLSSTDQDIVKTL
-1735 FEAGWIQVCVA
+1735 FETGCIQVCVM
-1746 SSSMCWGAPLSAHL
+1746 SSTMCWGVPLSAHL

-1771 RENAHTDYPVTDL
+1771 RENAHSDYPVTDL

-1790 ASRPLL
+1790 ASRPLV

-1807 APRKEYYKKFL
+1807 APRKDYYKKFL
-1818 YEAFPVESHLHHF
+1818 YEAFPVESHLHHY
-1831 LHDNLNAEVVVGVIE
+1831 LHDNLNAEVVVGVIQ

-1858 FMYRR
+1858 FIYRR

-1884 LSELI
+1884 LSELVESTI
-1889 ENTLSDL
+1889 SDL
-1896 EASKCVAI
+1896 EASKCVEV
-1904 EDDMDLS
+1904 EDDFLLT
-1911 PLNLGMIASYYYISY
+1911 PANLGLIASYYYISY

-1952 SEYSQIPIRPGEE
+1952 SEYEQLPIRPGEE
-1965 ELIRRL
+1965 ELVRRL
-1971 INHQRFSF
+1971 IHHQRFSF
-1979 ENPKCTDPHVK
+1979 ENPKYTDPNVK

-1998 FSRHTVVGNLSSD
+1998 FSRQTIGGDLSTD
-2011 QREVLLSSS
+2011 QQEVLIYAS

-2063 PHFTK
+2063 PYFTK
-2068 ELAKKCQENPG
+2068 ELAKRCQENPG
-2079 KSIETVFDLVEME
+2079 KNIETIFDLLEME

-2097 ELLQM
+2097 ELLQI
-2102 SDLQLLDIAR
+2102 SDTQLMDIAR
-2112 FCNRFPNIDMTYEV
+2112 FCNRFPNIDLTYDV
-2126 LESDDVRA
+2126 LNSENATS
-2134 GEDVSLQ
+2134 GEKVYVQ
-2141 VTLERDLE
+2141 VNLERDLE
-2149 GRSEV
+2149 GRTEV
-2154 GSVDAPRYP
+2154 GPVDAPRYP

-2176 IKTNQLLAIKR
+2176 TKTNQLLAIKR
-2187 VSLQRKSKVKLEFA
+2187 VTFQRKSRVKLDFD
-2201 APAEAGKRSYTLYFM
+2201 APAEPGKKTYTLYFM

-2225 EYSFTIDAKEA
+2225 EYNFTVDVKEA
-2236 SSAGDDSGRE
+2236 GSLEEDE

>member
-1 MAHLSG
+1 MANLGG

-34 RDTHEPTGEPET
+34 RDTHEPTGEPES
-46 LYGKIDPKS
+46 LAGKLNPKDM
-55 FGDRAYKGRAP
+55 GDKVIFSKP
-66 ELDEKL
+66 TDITDHL
-72 KKSKKKKEREP
+72 KKSKKKKQRDNDDLSVRKP
-83 LTSEPVTN
+83 DT
-91 RQSKRRRLQAESIL
+91 KRRRLTEESVL
-105 SSGEEGI
+105 SLPEESV
-112 YQPKTKETR
+112 YQPKTKDSEL
-121 AAYEAMLSVIQQQ
+121 AYTGILSIIQNH
-134 LGGQPL
+134 LGGQPHDVL
-140 NIVSG
+140 CG
-145 AADEILS
+145 AADEVLS
-152 VLKNDI
+152 VLKNER
-158 FKNPEKKKEIEK
+158 FKSDDKKKEIEK
-170 LLNPIPN
+170 LLNTIT
-177 QIFDQLVSIG
+177 QTTFDELAACG
-187 RLITDFQDGGDA
+187 RRITDFHEGADVGGVA
-199 AGSGA
+199 SAG
-204 AANTDD
+204 D
-210 ALDDDVGVAVEFEE
+210 ALDDDIGVAVEFEE
-224 NEDDEDESD
+224 DEEEDDDSD
-233 CDLVQEDEEEEDDGL
+233 YDVVQEEEEDEEDGTDG
-248 EPHGAGGMQMGSG
+248 HGSGAMQMGGG
-261 IDDDDMQEANEGM
+261 IDDEEFQEANEGM
-274 ALNVQ
+274 TLNVQ
-279 DIDAYWLQRKI
+279 DVDAYWLQRMI
-290 SQAYDQQIDPQQ
+290 SKAYENIDPQQ
-302 CQKLAEDVLKILAEG
+302 CQKLAEEVLKVLAE
-317 DDREVETK
+317 DDDTMEVERRLVV
-325 LLVHLQFDKFS
+325 LLEFDKFK
-336 LIKLLLRNRLKIVWC
+336 LIKYLLTNRLKIVWC
-351 TRLARAEDQEE
+351 TRLARAEDEEE
-362 RKKIEEEMMG
+362 RKKIEEQMVSMG
-372 LGLDLA
+372 PSLA
-378 AILEQLHATRA
+378 AIVEQLHATRA

-414 GGDGDRDRDRRGFVD
+414 MDVDKGRRGYVD

-443 LDLESIAFH
+443 LDLEGIAFH

-466 LGSYRNHSK
+466 DGSYRRKLKN
-475 GYEEVHVPALK
+475 YEEVFVPALK
-486 PKPLAPGEELIK
+486 PRPLAPGEELIK
-498 ISVMPDWAQPA
+498 VASMPDWAQPA

-515 LNRVQSKVYES
+515 LNRVQSKVYET
-526 ALFTAENIL
+526 ALFTAENLL

-556 ALHRNPD
+556 ALNRNKD
-563 GSFNNGNYKIVY
+563 GTFSNNGYKIVY

-587 GNLSNRLQ
+587 GNLSNRLE
-595 HYDVKVKEL
+595 HYGIQVKEL
-604 SGDQSL
+604 SGDQTL

-673 IENTKEHIRLV
+673 IETTKEHIRLV

-699 LRVDLEKGLFH
+699 LRVDREKGLFY

-723 YIGITVK
+723 YIGINVK

-739 NDVCYEKVLAVA
+739 NEVCYDKVMVVA

-765 TAKTARAIRDTALA
+765 TTKTARAIRDTALA

-806 NDLKDLLPYGFAIH
+806 KDLKDLLPYGFAIH
-820 HAGMARVD
+820 HAGMGRAD
-828 RQLVEDL
+828 RNLVEDL
-835 FGDGHVQVL
+835 FADGHVQVL

-865 TQIYNPEKGAWTELS
+865 TQIYNPDKGAWTELS

-893 PQYDSYG
+893 PQYDTYG

-907 HSELQYYLSL
+907 YNELQYYLSL

-957 TYLYVRMLRNPTLY
+957 TYLYVRMLRNPALY
-971 GLAPDVLTRDIT
+971 GLSPEDLTRDIL

-991 SLLEPN
+991 
-997 NPTILP
+997 
-1003 SLAAATTPLARSLCC
+1003 
-1018 KPVTGVAMLL
+1018 
-1028 NMLTPPT
+1028 
-1035 DLVLRYHSSLT
+1035 
-1046 EISKSKMIHSA
+1046 IHSA
-1057 ATILDKNNLV
+1057 ATILDRNSLV

-1088 YITHGTISTYN
+1088 YITHGTISIYN
-1099 EHLKPTMGDIELCR
+1099 EHLKPTMGEIELCR
-1113 LFSLSEEFKYVS
+1113 LFSLSEEFKYVT
-1125 VRQDEKMELAKLLDR
+1125 VRQDEKVELAKLLDH
-1140 VPIPIKESL
+1140 VPIPVKESL

-1165 QLKLEG
+1165 RLKLEG
-1171 LSLTSDMVFITQSAG
+1171 LSLMSDMVFITQSAG

-1215 NKRMWSVQTPLR
+1215 TKRMWSVQTPLR
-1227 QFNGIP
+1227 QFPGLA
-1233 NEILM
+1233 NEVLM
-1238 KLEKKDLAWERY
+1238 KLEKKDLSFERY
-1250 YDLSSQEI
+1250 YDLSSQQLGQFIKAASEQQNS
-1258 GELIRFAKMGRTL
+1258 MGKTL
-1271 HKFIHQFPKLNLGA
+1271 HKLVHQFPKLNLSA
-1285 HVQPITRTVLRVEL
+1285 HVQPITRSVLRVEL
-1299 TITPDFQWEDKVHGF
+1299 TITPDFMWEDKVHGY
-1314 VEPFWVIVEDNDGE
+1314 VEPFWIMVEDNDGE

-1333 EYFMLKKQYIDEDH
+1333 EYFLLKKQYIEEDH
-1347 VLNFTVPI
+1347 TVNFTVPI

-1369 DRWLGSQ
+1369 DKWLGSQ

-1411 PSYEALYQEFKHFN
+1411 PAYEALYQEFKHFN
-1425 PIQTQVFTVLYNTD
+1425 PVQTQVFTVLYNTD

-1452 TICAEFAVLRN
+1452 TICAEFALLRN
-1463 HQKGHESIMRAVYI
+1463 HQKGPDNVMRVVYI
-1477 APMEAL
+1477 APVEAL
-1483 AQERYRDWERKFGK
+1483 AKERYRDWERKFGK
-1497 GLGLRVVELT
+1497 GLGVKVVELT

-1512 DLKLLEK
+1512 DLKLLER

-1550 IDELHLIG
+1550 VDELHLIG
-1558 GQGGPILEVIV
+1558 GQGGPVLEVIV
-1569 SRMRYIASQGD
+1569 SRMRSIANENG

-1588 STSLANAKDL
+1588 STSLSNAKDL
-1598 GEWIGASSHGL
+1598 GEWIGATSHGL

-1637 QAMAKP
+1637 QAMTKP
-1643 TYTAIV
+1643 TYTAIM
-1649 QHAKSGKPALV
+1649 QHAKNGKPAVV
-1660 FVPTRKHARL
+1660 FVPTRKHAQL

-1676 TYSNADSGEKST
+1676 TYSNADGGEKSP
-1688 FLLRSV
+1688 FLLRSD
-1694 EELEPFLSKVKEPM
+1694 EDLEPFVSKVKEPM
-1708 LSATLRHGVGYLH
+1708 LSATLRHGIGYLH
-1721 EGLTSMDQEVVSQL
+1721 EGLTSMDQEVVTQL

-1746 SSSMCWGAPLSAHL
+1746 SSSMCWGTPLSAHL

-1771 RENAHTDYPVTDL
+1771 RENAHTDYPVSDL

-1818 YEAFPVESHLHHF
+1818 YEAFPVESHLHHY
-1831 LHDNLNAEVVVGVIE
+1831 LHDNLNAEIVVGVIE
-1846 NKQDAVDYLTWT
+1846 NKQEAVDYLTWT

-1904 EDDMDLS
+1904 EDDLDIS

-1926 TTIERFSSSLT
+1926 TTIERFSTSLNP
-1937 SKTKMKG
+1937 KTRMKG
-1944 LLEILASA
+1944 LLEILSSA
-1952 SEYSQIPIRPGEE
+1952 SEYAQLPIRPGEE
-1965 ELIRRL
+1965 EQIRRL
-1971 INHQRFSF
+1971 INHQRYSF
-1979 ENPKCTDPHVK
+1979 DNPRYTDPDVK

-1998 FSRHTVVGNLSSD
+1998 FSRHTVLGNLAAD
-2011 QREVLLSSS
+2011 QREVLLSAS

-2068 ELAKKCQENPG
+2068 ELAKRCQENPG

-2097 ELLQM
+2097 ELLNM
-2102 SDLQLLDIAR
+2102 SESQLLDIAR
-2112 FCNRFPNIDMTYEV
+2112 FCNHFPNIDMAYEV
-2126 LESDDVRA
+2126 ADGENIRA
-2134 GEDVSLQ
+2134 GADVTLQ

-2149 GRSEV
+2149 GRSDV
-2154 GSVDAPRYP
+2154 GPVVAPRYP

-2176 IKTNQLLAIKR
+2176 VKTNQLLAIKR
-2187 VSLQRKSKVKLEFA
+2187 VSLQRKSKVKLDFT
-2201 APAEAGKRSYTLYFM
+2201 APADAGKKSYTLYFM

-2225 EYSFTIDAKEA
+2225 EYSFVIDVKD
-2236 SSAGDDSGRE
+2236 SAEGGDTGNGME

>member
-1 MAHLSG
+1 MSNVGG

-34 RDTHEPTGEPET
+34 RDTHEPTGEPES
-46 LYGKIDPKS
+46 LWGKIDPKS
-55 FGDRAYKGRAP
+55 FGDRAYRGKPP
-66 ELDEKL
+66 ELEEKL
-72 KKSKKKKEREP
+72 QKAKKKKERDP
-83 LTSEPVTN
+83 LSEPVPS
-91 RQSKRRRLQAESIL
+91 RQTKRRRLHEESVL
-105 SSGEEGI
+105 TSTEEGV

-140 NIVSG
+140 NIVSA
-145 AADEILS
+145 AADEILA
-152 VLKNDI
+152 VLKNETVKTPD
-158 FKNPEKKKEIEK
+158 KKKEIEK

-177 QIFDQLVSIG
+177 HVFDQLVSIG
-187 RLITDFQDGGDA
+187 RLITDFQEGGDA
-199 AGSGA
+199 TGA
-204 AANTDD
+204 SAANGDD
-210 ALDDDVGVAVEFEE
+210 ALDDDVGVAVEFDED

-233 CDLVQEDEEEEDDGL
+233 LDMVPEDEEDDEDLVDNN
-248 EPHGAGGMQMGSG
+248 GASAMQMGGG
-261 IDDDDMQEANEGM
+261 IDDDDLGEASEGM
-274 ALNVQ
+274 SLNVQ

-290 SQAYDQQIDPQQ
+290 SQAFEQQIDPQQ
-302 CQKLAEDVLKILAEG
+302 CQKLAEEVLKILAKG
-317 DDREVETK
+317 DDRDVESN
-325 LLVHLQFDKFS
+325 LLMLLEFDKFS
-336 LIKLLLRNRLKIVWC
+336 LIKFLCRNRLKIVWC
-351 TRLARAEDQEE
+351 TRLARSKDQQE
-362 RKKIEEEMMG
+362 RKHIEDEMMG
-372 LGLDLA
+372 SGPDLA

-414 GGDGDRDRDRRGFVD
+414 GDGDGDDGRRGIVD
-429 RDAESGWLKGQRQL
+429 RDADSGWLKGQPQL
-443 LDLESIAFH
+443 LDLDSIAFE
-452 QGGLLMANKKCELP
+452 QGGLFMANKKCDLP
-466 LGSYRNHSK
+466 VGSYRHHSK

-486 PKPLAPGEELIK
+486 PKPIAPDEKLVK
-498 ISVMPDWAQPA
+498 ISEMPDWAHSA
-509 FKGMTQ
+509 FKGMQQ
-515 LNRVQSKVYES
+515 LNRVQSKVYET
-526 ALFTAENIL
+526 ALFKADNIL
-535 LCAPTGAGKTNVAM
+535 LCAPTGAGKTNVAV

-556 ALHRNPD
+556 ALNRNSD
-563 GSFNNGNYKIVY
+563 GSFNHSNYKIVY

-587 GNLSNRLQ
+587 GNLSHRLQ
-595 HYDVKVKEL
+595 DYGVIVREL

-610 TRQQIEET
+610 SRQQIEET

-673 IENTKEHIRLV
+673 IETTKEHIRLV
-684 GLSATLPNYEDVALF
+684 GLSATLPNFEDVALF
-699 LRVDLEKGLFH
+699 LRVDVEKGLFH
-710 FDNSYRPCPLAQQ
+710 FDNSYRPVPLAQQ

-739 NDVCYEKVLAVA
+739 NDVCYEKVMSVA

-765 TAKTARAIRDTALA
+765 TAKTARAIRDSALA

-793 REILH
+793 REILQ
-798 SHTELVKS
+798 SHTDIVKS

-820 HAGMARVD
+820 HAGMTRGD
-828 RQLVEDL
+828 RQLVEEL
-835 FGDGHVQVL
+835 FADGHVQVL

-865 TQIYNPEKGAWTELS
+865 TQIYSPEKGSWMELS

-893 PQYDSYG
+893 PQFDSYG
-900 EGIILTG
+900 EGIIITG
-907 HSELQYYLSL
+907 HSELQFYLSL

-944 VQNAREACNWIGY
+944 VQNAREACNWLGY

-991 SLLEPN
+991 
-997 NPTILP
+997 
-1003 SLAAATTPLARSLCC
+1003 
-1018 KPVTGVAMLL
+1018 
-1028 NMLTPPT
+1028 
-1035 DLVLRYHSSLT
+1035 
-1046 EISKSKMIHSA
+1046 IHSA

-1099 EHLKPTMGDIELCR
+1099 EHLKPTMGDIELYR
-1113 LFSLSEEFKYVS
+1113 LFSLSEEFKYMT
-1125 VRQDEKMELAKLLDR
+1125 VRQDEKMELAKLLER
-1140 VPIPIKESL
+1140 VPIPIKETL

-1171 LSLTSDMVFITQSAG
+1171 LSLTSDMVYITQSAG
-1186 RLMRALFE
+1186 RLVRALFE

-1200 WAQLAEKALNLCKMV
+1200 WAQLSEKALNLCKMV
-1215 NKRMWSVQTPLR
+1215 NRRMWSVQTPLR

-1258 GELIRFAKMGRTL
+1258 GELIRFPKMGRTL
-1271 HKFIHQFPKLNLGA
+1271 HKFIHQFPKLNLAA

-1299 TITPDFQWEDKVHGF
+1299 TITPDFQWEDKVHGY

-1347 VLNFTVPI
+1347 TLTFTVPI
-1355 YEPLPPQYFIRVVS
+1355 YEPLPPQYFIHVVS
-1369 DRWLGSQ
+1369 DRWIQSQ
-1376 SVLPVSFRH
+1376 TVLPVSFRH

-1411 PSYEALYQEFKHFN
+1411 PLYEALYQDFKHFN
-1425 PIQTQVFTVLYNTD
+1425 PVQTQVFTVLYNTD

-1452 TICAEFAVLRN
+1452 TICAEFAILRN
-1463 HQKGHESIMRAVYI
+1463 HQKGPDNVIRAVYI
-1477 APMEAL
+1477 APLEAI
-1483 AQERYRDWERKFGK
+1483 AKERYRDWEKKFGK
-1497 GLGLRVVELT
+1497 GLGLRIVELT

-1512 DLKLLEK
+1512 DLRLLEK
-1519 GQVIISTP
+1519 GQIIISTP

-1538 QRKHVQQVSLFI
+1538 QRKYVQQVSLFI
-1550 IDELHLIG
+1550 VDELHLIG

-1569 SRMRYIASQGD
+1569 SRMRYIASQIE

-1588 STSLANAKDL
+1588 SSSLANAKDL
-1598 GEWIGASSHGL
+1598 GEWIGATSHGL

-1637 QAMAKP
+1637 QAMTKP

-1649 QHAKSGKPALV
+1649 QHAKNAKPAIV
-1660 FVPTRKHARL
+1660 FVPTRKHVRL

-1676 TYSNADSGEKST
+1676 TYSSMDGGDTPA
-1688 FLLRSV
+1688 FALRSP
-1694 EELEPFLSKVKEPM
+1694 EELEPFISKIQEETLK
-1708 LSATLRHGVGYLH
+1708 ATLEHGVGYLH
-1721 EGLTSMDQEVVSQL
+1721 EGLSSLDQEVVSQL
-1735 FEAGWIQVCVA
+1735 FEAGWIQVCVM
-1746 SSSMCWGAPLSAHL
+1746 SSSMCWGVPLSAHL

-1831 LHDNLNAEVVVGVIE
+1831 LHDNFNAEIVAGVVE

-1884 LSELI
+1884 LSELV

-1896 EASKCVAI
+1896 EASKCVTI
-1904 EDDMDLS
+1904 EDDVDLS

-1937 SKTKMKG
+1937 PKTKMKG

-1952 SEYSQIPIRPGEE
+1952 SEYAQLSIRPGEE
-1965 ELIRRL
+1965 EVLRRL

-1979 ENPKCTDPHVK
+1979 DNPRYTDPHVK

-1998 FSRHTVVGNLSSD
+1998 FSRQTVGGNLALD
-2011 QREVLLSSS
+2011 QREVLLSAS

-2043 EVSQMVTQGMWERDS
+2043 EVSQMLTQGMWERDS

-2068 ELAKKCQENPG
+2068 ELARKCQENAG

-2097 ELLQM
+2097 DLLQM
-2102 SDLQLLDIAR
+2102 SDSMLLDIVR
-2112 FCNRFPNIDMTYEV
+2112 FCNRYPNIDLSYEIMEGENV
-2126 LESDDVRA
+2126 QA
-2134 GEDVSLQ
+2134 GEDVTLQ

-2149 GRSEV
+2149 GRTEV
-2154 GSVDAPRYP
+2154 GTVDAPRYP
-2163 KAKEEGWWLVVGD
+2163 KPKEEGWWLVVGD
-2176 IKTNQLLAIKR
+2176 TKTNQLVAIKR
-2187 VSLQRKSKVKLEFA
+2187 VSLQRKSKVKLGFT
-2201 APAEAGKRSYTLYFM
+2201 APAEPGRKMYTLYFM

-2225 EYSFTIDAKEA
+2225 EYNFNVDVKETGAIDE
-2236 SSAGDDSGRE
+2236 E

>member
-1 MAHLSG
+1 MAHLGG

-34 RDTHEPTGEPET
+34 RDTHEPTGEPES
-46 LYGKIDPKS
+46 LWGKIDPKS
-55 FGDRAYKGRAP
+55 FGDRAYRGRP
-66 ELDEKL
+66 VELDEKL
-72 KKSKKKKEREP
+72 EKAKNKKKKKDRDAAADAAASVP
-83 LTSEPVTN
+83 
-91 RQSKRRRLQAESIL
+91 SKRRRVQHESVL
-105 SSGEEGI
+105 SASDDGV

-121 AAYEAMLSVIQQQ
+121 AAYEAMLSVIQHQ

-140 NIVSG
+140 SIVSA
-145 AADEILS
+145 AADEILA
-152 VLKNDI
+152 VLKNDTL
-158 FKNPEKKKEIEK
+158 KNTDKKKDIEK

-177 QIFDQLVSIG
+177 HVFDQLVSIG
-187 RLITDFQDGGDA
+187 KLITDFQEAADVSNGNSAMDGEEG
-199 AGSGA
+199 
-204 AANTDD
+204 
-210 ALDDDVGVAVEFEE
+210 LDDDVGVAVEFEE
-224 NEDDEDESD
+224 NEDDDEESD
-233 CDLVQEDEEEEDDGL
+233 LDIVQDDEEEEEDGV
-248 EPHGAGGMQMGSG
+248 EQNGSAAMQMGGG
-261 IDDDDMQEANEGM
+261 IDDEDMEDGNEGM
-274 ALNVQ
+274 SLNVQ

-290 SQAYDQQIDPQQ
+290 SLAFEQQIDPQQ
-302 CQKLAEDVLKILAEG
+302 CQKLAEEVLKILAEG
-317 DDREVETK
+317 DDREVESK
-325 LLVHLQFDKFS
+325 LLFHLEFDKFS
-336 LIKLLLRNRLKIVWC
+336 LIKFLLRNRLKIVWC
-351 TRLARAEDQEE
+351 TRLARAQDQEE
-362 RKKIEEEMMG
+362 RERIEEEMKG
-372 LGLDLA
+372 TELQP
-378 AILEQLHATRA
+378 ILEQLHATRA
-389 TAKERQKNLE
+389 SAKERQKNLE
-399 KSIREEARRLKDESG
+399 KSIREEARRLKDDT
-414 GGDGDRDRDRRGFVD
+414 GGDGDKERDRGRRGLAD
-429 RDAESGWLKGQRQL
+429 RDGESGWLKGQRQM
-443 LDLESIAFH
+443 LDLDNIAFA
-452 QGGLLMANKKCELP
+452 QGGFFMAKKKCDLP
-466 LGSYRNHSK
+466 DGSYRHLSK
-475 GYEEVHVPALK
+475 GYEEIHVPALK
-486 PKPLAPGEELIK
+486 AKALDPNEKLVK
-498 ISVMPDWAQPA
+498 ISSMPDWAQPA

-515 LNRVQSKVYES
+515 LNRVQSKVYET
-526 ALFTAENIL
+526 ALFKPDNLL
-535 LCAPTGAGKTNVAM
+535 LCAPTGAGKTNVAV

-556 ALHRNPD
+556 ARHRNPED
-563 GSFNNGNYKIVY
+563 GSIDHSAYKIVY

-595 HYDVKVKEL
+595 EYDVKVREL

-642 LVKLLIIDE
+642 LVKLVIIDE

-673 IENTKEHIRLV
+673 IETTKDYIRLV

-699 LRVDLEKGLFH
+699 LRVDLKKGLFY
-710 FDNSYRPCPLAQQ
+710 FDNSYRPVPLSQQ
-723 YIGITVK
+723 YVGITVK

-739 NDVCYEKVLAVA
+739 NDICYEKVMAVA

-765 TAKTARAIRDTALA
+765 TAKTARAIRDAALGK
-779 NDTLGRFLKEDSAS
+779 DTLGRFLKEDSAS
-793 REILH
+793 REILQT
-798 SHTELVKS
+798 HTDLVKS

-820 HAGMARVD
+820 HAGMTRTD

-835 FGDGHVQVL
+835 FADGHVQVL

-900 EGIILTG
+900 EGIIVTG

-957 TYLYVRMLRNPTLY
+957 TYLYVRMLRNPSLY
-971 GLAPDVLTRDIT
+971 GIAPDILTRDIT

-991 SLLEPN
+991 
-997 NPTILP
+997 
-1003 SLAAATTPLARSLCC
+1003 
-1018 KPVTGVAMLL
+1018 
-1028 NMLTPPT
+1028 
-1035 DLVLRYHSSLT
+1035 
-1046 EISKSKMIHSA
+1046 IHTA
-1057 ATILDKNNLV
+1057 ATILDRNNLV

-1113 LFSLSEEFKYVS
+1113 LFSLSEEFKYVT

-1186 RLMRALFE
+1186 RLLRALFE

-1215 NKRMWSVQTPLR
+1215 TKRMWSVQTPLR

-1233 NEILM
+1233 SDLLT

-1258 GELIRFAKMGRTL
+1258 GELIRAPKMGRTL
-1271 HKFIHQFPKLNLGA
+1271 HKFIHQFPKLNLAA

-1299 TITPDFQWEDKVHGF
+1299 TITPDFAWDDRIHGY

-1347 VLNFTVPI
+1347 TLNFTVPI
-1355 YEPLPPQYFIRVVS
+1355 YEPLPPQYFIHVVS
-1369 DRWLGSQ
+1369 DKWLGSQ
-1376 SVLPVSFRH
+1376 TVLPVSFRH

-1411 PSYEALYQEFKHFN
+1411 PSYEALYQDFKHFN
-1425 PIQTQVFTVLYNTD
+1425 PVQTQVFTVLYNSD

-1463 HQKGHESIMRAVYI
+1463 HQKGPDSVMRVVYV
-1477 APMEAL
+1477 APIEAL
-1483 AQERYRDWERKFGK
+1483 AKERYRDWERKFGN
-1497 GLGLRVVELT
+1497 GLKLRVVELT

-1519 GQVIISTP
+1519 GQIIISTP

-1558 GQGGPILEVIV
+1558 GQGGPVLEVVV
-1569 SRMRYIASQGD
+1569 SRMRYIASQVE

-1598 GEWIGASSHGL
+1598 GEWIGATSHGL

-1637 QAMAKP
+1637 QAMTKP

-1649 QHAKSGKPALV
+1649 QHAKNKKPALV
-1660 FVPTRKHARL
+1660 FVPTRKHVRL
-1670 TAVDLM
+1670 TAVDLI
-1676 TYSNADSGEKST
+1676 TYSGADSGEKP
-1688 FLLRSV
+1688 FLLRSP
-1694 EELEPFLSKVKEPM
+1694 EELEPFLDKISDEMLKV
-1708 LSATLRHGVGYLH
+1708 TLREGVGYLH
-1721 EGLTSMDQEVVSQL
+1721 EGLNSLDHDIVTQL
-1735 FEAGWIQVCVA
+1735 FDAGWIQVCVLN
-1746 SSSMCWGAPLSAHL
+1746 SSMCWGVTLSAHL

-1771 RENAHTDYPVTDL
+1771 RENAQTDYPVTDL

-1790 ASRPLL
+1790 ASRPLV

-1831 LHDNLNAEVVVGVIE
+1831 LHDNLNAEIVAGIIE

-1884 LSELI
+1884 LSEMV

-1896 EASKCVAI
+1896 EASKCMTI

-1926 TTIERFSSSLT
+1926 TTIERFSSSVT

-1944 LLEILASA
+1944 LLEILSSA
-1952 SEYSQIPIRPGEE
+1952 SEYAQLPIRPGEE
-1965 ELIRRL
+1965 EVVRKL

-1979 ENPKCTDPHVK
+1979 ENPKVTDPHVK

-1998 FSRHTVVGNLSSD
+1998 FSRQFVGGNLALD
-2011 QREVLLSSS
+2011 QKEVLLSAN

-2037 LALLAM
+2037 LALLTM

-2068 ELAKKCQENPG
+2068 DLAKKCQDNPG
-2079 KSIETVFDLVEME
+2079 KSIETVFDLLEME

-2097 ELLQM
+2097 ELLGM
-2102 SDLQLLDIAR
+2102 SDSQLLDIAR
-2112 FCNRFPNIDMTYEV
+2112 FCNRFPNIDLSYEV
-2126 LESDDVRA
+2126 LDSDNVRA
-2134 GEDVSLQ
+2134 GEDVTVL

-2149 GRSEV
+2149 GKTEI
-2154 GSVDAPRYP
+2154 GPVDAPRYP

-2176 IKTNQLLAIKR
+2176 TKTNLLLAIKR
-2187 VSLQRKSKVKLEFA
+2187 VSLQRKLKAKLEFA
-2201 APAEAGKRSYTLYFM
+2201 APADTGRKSYALYFM

-2225 EYSFTIDAKEA
+2225 EYGFTVDVKEA
-2236 SSAGDDSGRE
+2236 DGDDEDSGRE

>member
-1 MAHLSG
+1 MAHLGG

-34 RDTHEPTGEPET
+34 RDTHEPTGEPES
-46 LYGKIDPKS
+46 LWGKIDPKS
-55 FGDRAYKGRAP
+55 FGDRAYRGRP
-66 ELDEKL
+66 VELDEKL
-72 KKSKKKKEREP
+72 EKAKNKKKKKERDAAADAAVSVP
-83 LTSEPVTN
+83 
-91 RQSKRRRLQAESIL
+91 SKRRRVQHDSVL
-105 SSGEEGI
+105 SSSDDGV

-121 AAYEAMLSVIQQQ
+121 AAYEAMLSVIQHQ

-140 NIVSG
+140 SIVSA
-145 AADEILS
+145 AADEILA
-152 VLKNDI
+152 VLKNDVL
-158 FKNPEKKKEIEK
+158 KNTDKKKDIEK
-170 LLNPIPN
+170 LLNPIAN
-177 QIFDQLVSIG
+177 HVFDQLVSIG
-187 RLITDFQDGGDA
+187 KLITDFQEAADVPNGNSAMDGEEG
-199 AGSGA
+199 
-204 AANTDD
+204 
-210 ALDDDVGVAVEFEE
+210 LDDDVGVAVEFEE
-224 NEDDEDESD
+224 NEDDDEESD
-233 CDLVQEDEEEEDDGL
+233 LDIVQDEEEEEEDGV
-248 EPHGAGGMQMGSG
+248 EQNGSGAMQMGGG
-261 IDDDDMQEANEGM
+261 IDDEDMEDGNEGM
-274 ALNVQ
+274 SLNVQ

-290 SQAYDQQIDPQQ
+290 SLAFEQQIDPQQ
-302 CQKLAEDVLKILAEG
+302 CQKLAEEVLKILAEG
-317 DDREVETK
+317 DDREVESK
-325 LLVHLQFDKFS
+325 LLFHLEFDKFS
-336 LIKLLLRNRLKIVWC
+336 LIKFLLRNRLKIVWC
-351 TRLARAEDQEE
+351 TRLARAQDQEE
-362 RKKIEEEMMG
+362 RERIEEEMKG
-372 LGLDLA
+372 TELQP
-378 AILEQLHATRA
+378 ILEQLHATRA
-389 TAKERQKNLE
+389 SAKERQKNLE
-399 KSIREEARRLKDESG
+399 KSIREEARRLKDDT
-414 GGDGDRDRDRRGFVD
+414 GGDGDKERERGRRGPADRDG
-429 RDAESGWLKGQRQL
+429 ESGWLKGQRQM
-443 LDLESIAFH
+443 LDLENIAFA
-452 QGGLLMANKKCELP
+452 QGGFFMAKKKCDLP
-466 LGSYRNHSK
+466 DGSYRHLSK
-475 GYEEVHVPALK
+475 GYEEIHVPALK
-486 PKPLAPGEELIK
+486 AKALDPNEKLVK
-498 ISVMPDWAQPA
+498 ISSMPDWAQPA
-509 FKGMTQ
+509 FKGMSQ
-515 LNRVQSKVYES
+515 LNRVQSKVYDT
-526 ALFTAENIL
+526 ALFKPDNLL
-535 LCAPTGAGKTNVAM
+535 LCAPTGAGKTNVAV

-556 ALHRNPD
+556 ARHRNPED
-563 GSFNNGNYKIVY
+563 GSIDHSAYKIVY

-595 HYDVKVKEL
+595 EYDVKVREL

-673 IENTKEHIRLV
+673 IETTKDYIRLV

-699 LRVDLEKGLFH
+699 LRVDLKKGLFY
-710 FDNSYRPCPLAQQ
+710 FDNSYRPVPLSQQ
-723 YIGITVK
+723 YVGITVK

-739 NDVCYEKVLAVA
+739 NDICYEKVMAVA

-765 TAKTARAIRDTALA
+765 TAKTARAIRDAALGK
-779 NDTLGRFLKEDSAS
+779 DTLGRFLKEDSAS
-793 REILH
+793 REILQT
-798 SHTELVKS
+798 HTDLVKS

-820 HAGMARVD
+820 HAGMTRTD

-835 FGDGHVQVL
+835 FADGHVQVL

-900 EGIILTG
+900 EGIIVTG

-957 TYLYVRMLRNPTLY
+957 TYLYVRMLRNPSLY
-971 GLAPDVLTRDIT
+971 GIAPDVLTRDIT

-991 SLLEPN
+991 IH
-997 NPTILP
+997 T
-1003 SLAAATTPLARSLCC
+1003 AAS
-1018 KPVTGVAMLL
+1018 
-1028 NMLTPPT
+1028 
-1035 DLVLRYHSSLT
+1035 
-1046 EISKSKMIHSA
+1046 
-1057 ATILDKNNLV
+1057 ILDRNNLV

-1113 LFSLSEEFKYVS
+1113 LFSLSEEFKYVT

-1186 RLMRALFE
+1186 RLLRALFE

-1215 NKRMWSVQTPLR
+1215 TKRMWSVQTPLR
-1227 QFNGIP
+1227 QFNGISSD
-1233 NEILM
+1233 LLT

-1258 GELIRFAKMGRTL
+1258 GELIRAPKMGRTL
-1271 HKFIHQFPKLNLGA
+1271 HRFIHQFPKLNLAA

-1299 TITPDFQWEDKVHGF
+1299 TITPDFAWDDRIHGY

-1333 EYFMLKKQYIDEDH
+1333 EFFMLKKQYIDEDH
-1347 VLNFTVPI
+1347 TLNFTVPI
-1355 YEPLPPQYFIRVVS
+1355 YEPLPPQYFIHVVS
-1369 DRWLGSQ
+1369 DKWLGSQ
-1376 SVLPVSFRH
+1376 TVLPVSFRH

-1411 PSYEALYQEFKHFN
+1411 PSYEALYQDFKHFN
-1425 PIQTQVFTVLYNTD
+1425 PVQTQVFTVLYNSD

-1452 TICAEFAVLRN
+1452 TICAEFAILRN
-1463 HQKGHESIMRAVYI
+1463 HQKVPDSVMRVVYVAPIES
-1477 APMEAL
+1477 L
-1483 AQERYRDWERKFGK
+1483 AKERYRDWEKKFGG
-1497 GLGLRVVELT
+1497 GLKLRVVELT

-1519 GQVIISTP
+1519 GQIIISTP

-1538 QRKHVQQVSLFI
+1538 QRKQVQLVSLFI

-1558 GQGGPILEVIV
+1558 GQGGPILEVVV
-1569 SRMRYIASQGD
+1569 SRMRYIASQVE

-1598 GEWIGASSHGL
+1598 GEWIGATSHGL

-1637 QAMAKP
+1637 QAMTKP

-1649 QHAKSGKPALV
+1649 QHAKNRKPALI
-1660 FVPTRKHARL
+1660 FVPTRKHVRL
-1670 TAVDLM
+1670 TAVDLI
-1676 TYSNADSGEKST
+1676 TYSGADSGEKP
-1688 FLLRSV
+1688 FLLRPP
-1694 EELEPFLSKVKEPM
+1694 EELEPFLEKIRDEMLKV
-1708 LSATLRHGVGYLH
+1708 TLREGVGYLH
-1721 EGLTSMDQEVVSQL
+1721 EGLNSLDHDIVTQL
-1735 FEAGWIQVCVA
+1735 FDAGWIQVCVLN
-1746 SSSMCWGAPLSAHL
+1746 SSMCWGVTLSAHL

-1771 RENAHTDYPVTDL
+1771 RENAQTDYPVTDL

-1790 ASRPLL
+1790 ASRPLV

-1831 LHDNLNAEVVVGVIE
+1831 LHDNLNAEIVAGIIE

-1884 LSELI
+1884 LSEMV

-1896 EASKCVAI
+1896 EASKCITI
-1904 EDDMDLS
+1904 EEDMDLS

-1926 TTIERFSSSLT
+1926 TTIERFSSSVT

-1944 LLEILASA
+1944 LLEILSSA
-1952 SEYSQIPIRPGEE
+1952 SEYAQLPIRPGEE
-1965 ELIRRL
+1965 EVVRKL

-1979 ENPKCTDPHVK
+1979 ENPKVTDPHVK

-1998 FSRHTVVGNLSSD
+1998 FSRQFVGGNLALD
-2011 QREVLLSSS
+2011 QKEVLLSAN

-2037 LALLAM
+2037 LALLTM

-2068 ELAKKCQENPG
+2068 DLAKKCQENPG
-2079 KSIETVFDLVEME
+2079 KSIETVFDLLEME
-2092 DDERR
+2092 DDERH
-2097 ELLQM
+2097 ELLGM
-2102 SDLQLLDIAR
+2102 SDSQLLDIAR
-2112 FCNRFPNIDMTYEV
+2112 FCNRFPNIDLSYEV
-2126 LESDDVRA
+2126 LDSDSVRA
-2134 GEDVSLQ
+2134 GEDVTLL

-2149 GRSEV
+2149 GKTEI
-2154 GSVDAPRYP
+2154 GPVDAPRYP

-2176 IKTNQLLAIKR
+2176 TKTNLLLAIKR
-2187 VSLQRKSKVKLEFA
+2187 VSLHRKLKAKLEFA
-2201 APAEAGKRSYTLYFM
+2201 APADTGRKSYALYFM

-2225 EYSFTIDAKEA
+2225 EYGFTVDVKEA
-2236 SSAGDDSGRE
+2236 DGGDEDSGRE

>member
-1 MAHLSG
+1 MAHLGG

-34 RDTHEPTGEPET
+34 RDTHEPTGEPES
-46 LYGKIDPKS
+46 LWGKIDPKS
-55 FGDRAYKGRAP
+55 FGDRAYRGRPP
-66 ELDEKL
+66 ELDEKI
-72 KKSKKKKEREP
+72 KKSKKKKERDP
-83 LTSEPVTN
+83 HSEPVLS
-91 RQSKRRRLQAESIL
+91 RQAKRRRLRDESVL
-105 SSGEEGI
+105 TSTEEGV

-140 NIVSG
+140 NIVSA
-145 AADEILS
+145 AADEILA
-152 VLKNDI
+152 VLKNETVKTPD
-158 FKNPEKKKEIEK
+158 KKKEIEK
-170 LLNPIPN
+170 LLNPIPSN
-177 QIFDQLVSIG
+177 VFDQLVHIG
-187 RLITDFQDGGDA
+187 VLITDYQDGGDA
-199 AGSGA
+199 AGPA
-204 AANTDD
+204 AANGDD
-210 ALDDDVGVAVEFEE
+210 ALDDDVGVAVEFDED
-224 NEDDEDESD
+224 NEDEEDDSD
-233 CDLVQEDEEEEDDGL
+233 LDAVRDDEEEEEEDVA
-248 EPHGAGGMQMGSG
+248 EPNRSGAMQMGG
-261 IDDDDMQEANEGM
+261 GMDDEDMMEANEGM
-274 ALNVQ
+274 SLNVQ

-290 SQAYDQQIDPQQ
+290 SQAYEQQIDPQQ
-302 CQKLAEDVLKILAEG
+302 CQKLAEEVLKVLAE
-317 DDREVETK
+317 DDVRDVEGK
-325 LLVHLQFDKFS
+325 LLYHLEFERFN
-336 LIKLLLRNRLKIVWC
+336 LIKFLLRNRLKIVWC
-351 TRLARAEDQEE
+351 TRLARAKDQQE
-362 RKKIEEEMMG
+362 RKEIEEEMVN
-372 LGLDLA
+372 LGPELVS
-378 AILEQLHATRA
+378 ILEQLHATRA

-414 GGDGDRDRDRRGFVD
+414 GDNHRDRNALVD
-429 RDAESGWLKGQRQL
+429 RDADSGWVTGQPQL
-443 LDLESIAFH
+443 LDLESIAFD
-452 QGGLLMANKKCELP
+452 QGGLFMANKKCDLP
-466 LGSYRNHSK
+466 LGSYRHQSK

-486 PKPLAPGEELIK
+486 PRPIAPDEKLVK
-498 ISVMPDWAQPA
+498 VADMPDWAHPA
-509 FKGMTQ
+509 FKGMQQ
-515 LNRVQSKVYES
+515 LNRVQSRVYET
-526 ALFTAENIL
+526 ALFKADNLL
-535 LCAPTGAGKTNVAM
+535 LCAPTGAGKTNVAV

-556 ALHRNPD
+556 ALNRNSD
-563 GSFNNGNYKIVY
+563 GSFNHNSYKIVY

-595 HYDVKVKEL
+595 EYGVKVREL
-604 SGDQSL
+604 SGDQTL

-673 IENTKEHIRLV
+673 IETTKEHIRLV
-684 GLSATLPNYEDVALF
+684 GLSATLPNFEDVALF
-699 LRVDLEKGLFH
+699 LRVDVEKGLFH
-710 FDNSYRPCPLAQQ
+710 FDNSYRPVPLSQQ

-739 NDVCYEKVLAVA
+739 NDICYEKVMGVA
-751 GKHQVLIFVHSRKE
+751 GKHQILIFVHSRKE
-765 TAKTARAIRDTALA
+765 TAKTARAIRDSAIA
-779 NDTLGRFLKEDSAS
+779 NDTVSRFLKEDSAS
-793 REILH
+793 REILQ
-798 SHTELVKS
+798 SHTDMVKS
-806 NDLKDLLPYGFAIH
+806 NDLKDLLPYGFAVH
-820 HAGMARVD
+820 HAGMTRVD

-835 FGDGHVQVL
+835 FADGHVQVL

-893 PQYDSYG
+893 PQFDSYG
-900 EGIILTG
+900 EGIIITG

-926 QFVSKLADQLNAE
+926 QFISKLADQLNAE
-939 IVLGT
+939 VVLGT
-944 VQNAREACNWIGY
+944 VQNAREACNWLGY

-991 SLLEPN
+991 
-997 NPTILP
+997 
-1003 SLAAATTPLARSLCC
+1003 
-1018 KPVTGVAMLL
+1018 
-1028 NMLTPPT
+1028 
-1035 DLVLRYHSSLT
+1035 
-1046 EISKSKMIHSA
+1046 IHSA

-1113 LFSLSEEFKYVS
+1113 LFSLSEEFKYVT

-1258 GELIRFAKMGRTL
+1258 GELIRFPKMGRTL
-1271 HKFIHQFPKLNLGA
+1271 HKFIHQFPKLNLAA
-1285 HVQPITRTVLRVEL
+1285 HVQPITRSVLRVEL
-1299 TITPDFQWEDKVHGF
+1299 NITPDFQWEDKVHGY

-1333 EYFMLKKQYIDEDH
+1333 EYFMLKKQYVDEDH
-1347 VLNFTVPI
+1347 TLNFTVPI

-1369 DRWLGSQ
+1369 DKWLGSQ
-1376 SVLPVSFRH
+1376 TVLPVSFRH

-1411 PSYEALYQEFKHFN
+1411 PSYEALYQDFKHFN
-1425 PIQTQVFTVLYNTD
+1425 PVQTQVFTVLYNTD

-1452 TICAEFAVLRN
+1452 TICAEFAILRN
-1463 HQKGHESIMRAVYI
+1463 HHKGSDSVVRAVYI
-1477 APMEAL
+1477 APLEAI
-1483 AQERYRDWERKFGK
+1483 AKERYRDWERKFGR
-1497 GLGLRVVELT
+1497 GLGMRVVELT

-1519 GQVIISTP
+1519 GHIIISTP

-1538 QRKHVQQVSLFI
+1538 QRKYVQQVSLFI
-1550 IDELHLIG
+1550 VDELHLIG
-1558 GQGGPILEVIV
+1558 GEGGPVLEVIV
-1569 SRMRYIASQGD
+1569 SRMRYIASQTE

-1588 STSLANAKDL
+1588 SSSLANAKDL

-1637 QAMAKP
+1637 QAMTKP

-1649 QHAKSGKPALV
+1649 QHTKNGKPAIV
-1660 FVPTRKHARL
+1660 FVPTRKHVRL

-1676 TYSNADSGEKST
+1676 TYSSMDGGDKPV
-1688 FLLRSV
+1688 FLLRSR
-1694 EELEPFLSKVKEPM
+1694 EELEPFVAKIQDEM
-1708 LSATLRHGVGYLH
+1708 LRATLVDGVGYLH
-1721 EGLTSMDQEVVSQL
+1721 EGLSSLDQEVVSQL
-1735 FEAGWIQVCVA
+1735 FEAGWIQVCVM
-1746 SSSMCWGAPLSAHL
+1746 SSSMCWGVPLSAHL

-1831 LHDNLNAEVVVGVIE
+1831 LHDNFNAEIVAGVVE

-1884 LSELI
+1884 LSELV
-1889 ENTLSDL
+1889 ENTLSEL
-1896 EASKCVAI
+1896 EASKCVSI
-1904 EDDMDLS
+1904 EEDMDLS

-1937 SKTKMKG
+1937 PKTKMKG

-1952 SEYSQIPIRPGEE
+1952 SEYAQIPIRPGEE
-1965 ELIRRL
+1965 EKLRRL
-1971 INHQRFSF
+1971 INHQRFSY
-1979 ENPKCTDPHVK
+1979 ENPRLTDPHVK
-1990 ANALLQAH
+1990 ANVLLQSH
-1998 FSRHTVVGNLSSD
+1998 FSRQSVGGTLALD
-2011 QREVLLSSS
+2011 QREVLLSAS

-2030 SSNGWLS
+2030 SSNGWLN
-2037 LALLAM
+2037 LALIAM
-2043 EVSQMVTQGMWERDS
+2043 EISQMVTQGMWERDS
-2058 MLLQL
+2058 ILLQL

-2068 ELAKKCQENPG
+2068 ELARKCQDNPG
-2079 KSIETVFDLVEME
+2079 KSIETVFDLLEME

-2102 SDLQLLDIAR
+2102 SDPQLLDIVR
-2112 FCNRFPNIDMTYEV
+2112 FCNRFPNIDMSYEV
-2126 LESDDVRA
+2126 VDNEHVRV
-2134 GEDVSLQ
+2134 GEDITLVVS
-2141 VTLERDLE
+2141 LERDLE
-2149 GRSEV
+2149 GRTEV
-2154 GSVDAPRYP
+2154 GPVDASRYP

-2176 IKTNQLLAIKR
+2176 TKSNQLLAIKR
-2187 VSLQRKSKVKLEFA
+2187 VSLQRKAKVKLEFA
-2201 APAEAGKRSYTLYFM
+2201 APSDVGKKSYTLYFM

-2225 EYSFTIDAKEA
+2225 EYGFSVDVK
-2236 SSAGDDSGRE
+2236 AGGNDDDN

>member
-1 MAHLSG
+1 MQMG
-7 GAEAHARFK
+7 G
-16 QYEYRANSS
+16 
-25 LVLTTDSRP
+25 
-34 RDTHEPTGEPET
+34 
-46 LYGKIDPKS
+46 
-55 FGDRAYKGRAP
+55 
-66 ELDEKL
+66 
-72 KKSKKKKEREP
+72 
-83 LTSEPVTN
+83 
-91 RQSKRRRLQAESIL
+91 
-105 SSGEEGI
+105 GI
-112 YQPKTKETR
+112 
-121 AAYEAMLSVIQQQ
+121 
-134 LGGQPL
+134 
-140 NIVSG
+140 
-145 AADEILS
+145 
-152 VLKNDI
+152 
-158 FKNPEKKKEIEK
+158 
-170 LLNPIPN
+170 
-177 QIFDQLVSIG
+177 
-187 RLITDFQDGGDA
+187 
-199 AGSGA
+199 
-204 AANTDD
+204 
-210 ALDDDVGVAVEFEE
+210 
-224 NEDDEDESD
+224 DDEDMLEA
-233 CDLVQEDEEEEDDGL
+233 DE
-248 EPHGAGGMQMGSG
+248 G
-261 IDDDDMQEANEGM
+261 ITV
-274 ALNVQ
+274 NVQ

-302 CQKLAEDVLKILAEG
+302 SQKLAEEILKILAEG

-325 LLVHLQFDKFS
+325 LLVHLEFDKFK
-336 LIKLLLRNRLKIVWC
+336 LIKQLLRNRLKIVWC
-351 TRLARAEDQEE
+351 TRLARAEDQEQ
-362 RKKIEEEMMG
+362 RNTIEKEMME
-372 LGLDLA
+372 LGPDHA
-378 AILEQLHATRA
+378 AILDQLHATRA
-389 TAKERQKNLE
+389 SAKERQKILE
-399 KSIREEARRLKDESG
+399 KSIREEARRLKDED
-414 GGDGDRDRDRRGFVD
+414 GGDGGREYRASADMDTD
-429 RDAESGWLKGQRQL
+429 SGWLKGQRQL

-452 QGGLLMANKKCELP
+452 QGGLLMANKKCEVP
-466 LGSYRNHSK
+466 DGSYRNHKK

-486 PKPLAPGEELIK
+486 PRPLAPGEELLK
-498 ISVMPDWAQPA
+498 ISAMPDWAQPA

-515 LNRVQSKVYES
+515 LNRVQSKVYET
-526 ALFTAENIL
+526 ALFTPENIL

-556 ALHRNPD
+556 ALNRNED
-563 GSFNNGNYKIVY
+563 GSFNHSNYKIVY

-595 HYDVKVKEL
+595 HYGVQVKEL
-604 SGDQSL
+604 SGDQTLS
-610 TRQQIEET
+610 RQQIEET

-673 IENTKEHIRLV
+673 IETTKEHIRLV
-684 GLSATLPNYEDVALF
+684 GLSATLPNFEDVALF
-699 LRVDLEKGLFH
+699 LRVDLKKGLFF
-710 FDNSYRPCPLAQQ
+710 FDNSYRPVPLAQQ
-723 YIGITVK
+723 YVGITVK

-739 NDVCYEKVLAVA
+739 NDVCYEKVISVA
-751 GKHQVLIFVHSRKE
+751 GKHQVLIFCHSRKE
-765 TAKTARAIRDTALA
+765 TTKTARAVRDTALA
-779 NDTLGRFLKEDSAS
+779 SDTLAKILKDDSVT
-793 REILH
+793 REILQ

-820 HAGMARVD
+820 HAGLARAD
-828 RQLVEDL
+828 RQIVEEL
-835 FGDGHVQVL
+835 FTDGHVQVL

-865 TQIYNPEKGAWTELS
+865 TQVYNPEKSAWTELS

-893 PQYDSYG
+893 PQFDTYG
-900 EGIILTG
+900 EGIIITG

-944 VQNAREACNWIGY
+944 VQNAREACNWLTY
-957 TYLYVRMLRNPTLY
+957 TYLYVRMIRNCTLY
-971 GLAPDVLTRDIT
+971 GLSAEVLEKDLT

-991 SLLEPN
+991 
-997 NPTILP
+997 
-1003 SLAAATTPLARSLCC
+1003 
-1018 KPVTGVAMLL
+1018 V
-1028 NMLTPPT
+1028 
-1035 DLVLRYHSSLT
+1035 
-1046 EISKSKMIHSA
+1046 HSA
-1057 ATILDKNNLV
+1057 AILLDKNNLV

-1113 LFSLSEEFKYVS
+1113 LFSLSEEFKYVT

-1186 RLMRALFE
+1186 RLMRSLFE

-1200 WAQLAEKALNLCKMV
+1200 WAQLAEKALKWCKMI
-1215 NKRMWSVQTPLR
+1215 NKRMWGVQTPLR
-1227 QFNGIP
+1227 QFHGIP

-1238 KLEKKDLAWERY
+1238 KLEKKDLAWDRY
-1250 YDLSSQEI
+1250 YDLSAQEI
-1258 GELIRFAKMGRTL
+1258 GELIRFPKMGRTL
-1271 HKFIHQFPKLNLGA
+1271 YKFIHQFPKLNLAA
-1285 HVQPITRTVLRVEL
+1285 HVQPITRSVLKVEL

-1314 VEPFWVIVEDNDGE
+1314 VEPFWVIVEDNDEE

-1333 EYFMLKKQYIDEDH
+1333 EYFLLKKQYIEEDH
-1347 VLNFTVPI
+1347 NLTFTVPI
-1355 YEPLPPQYFIRVVS
+1355 YEPQPPQYFIRVVS
-1369 DRWLGSQ
+1369 DRWIGSQ
-1376 SVLPVSFRH
+1376 TVLPVSFRH

-1411 PSYEALYQEFKHFN
+1411 PLYEALYQEFKHFN
-1425 PIQTQVFTVLYNTD
+1425 PVQTQVFTILYNSD

-1452 TICAEFAVLRN
+1452 TICAEFAILRN
-1463 HQKGHESIMRAVYI
+1463 HQKGSDSLMRAVYI

-1483 AQERYRDWERKFGK
+1483 AKERYSDWKRKFGD
-1497 GLGLRVVELT
+1497 GLGMRVVELT

-1519 GQVIISTP
+1519 GQIIISTP

-1550 IDELHLIG
+1550 ADELHLIG
-1558 GQGGPILEVIV
+1558 GQGGPIMEVIV
-1569 SRMRYIASQGD
+1569 SRMRYIASQVEH
-1580 NKIRIVAL
+1580 KIRIVAL

-1598 GEWIGASSHGL
+1598 GEWIGATSHGL

-1616 RPVPLEIHIQGVDI
+1616 RPVPLEIHIQGIDI

-1637 QAMAKP
+1637 QAMTKP
-1643 TYTAIV
+1643 AYTAIV
-1649 QHAKSGKPALV
+1649 QHARNGKPAIV

-1670 TAVDLM
+1670 TAADLM
-1676 TYSNADSGEKST
+1676 TYASFNSGEKPI
-1688 FLLRSV
+1688 FLLHSV
-1694 EELEPFLSKVKEPM
+1694 EELEPFVDRIKEPM
-1708 LSATLRHGVGYLH
+1708 LKETLQYGVGYLH
-1721 EGLTSMDQEVVSQL
+1721 EGLTSTDQDIVKTL
-1735 FEAGWIQVCVA
+1735 FETGWIQVCVMNGT
-1746 SSSMCWGAPLSAHL
+1746 MCWGVPLTAHL
-1760 VVVMGTQYYDG
+1760 VVVMGTQYYDS
-1771 RENAHTDYPVTDL
+1771 RENAQTDYPVTDL

-1790 ASRPLL
+1790 ASRPLV

-1801 CVILCH
+1801 CVIFCH

-1818 YEAFPVESHLHHF
+1818 YEAFPVESHLHHYI
-1831 LHDNLNAEVVVGVIE
+1831 HDNINAEVVVGVIQ

-1884 LSELI
+1884 LSELV
-1889 ENTLSDL
+1889 ENTLTDL

-1904 EDDMDLS
+1904 EDDNLLS

-1937 SKTKMKG
+1937 QKTKLKG

-1952 SEYSQIPIRPGEE
+1952 SEYELLPIRPGEE

-1979 ENPKCTDPHVK
+1979 ENLKYSDPHVK

-1998 FSRHTVVGNLSSD
+1998 FSRQMVGGNLASD
-2011 QREVLLSSS
+2011 QQEILLSAN

-2030 SSNGWLS
+2030 SSNGWLN

-2043 EVSQMVTQGMWERDS
+2043 EMSQMVTQGMWERDS

-2068 ELAKKCQENPG
+2068 ELAKRCQENPG
-2079 KSIETVFDLVEME
+2079 KSVETVFDLVELE

-2102 SDLQLLDIAR
+2102 SDTQLIDIAR
-2112 FCNRFPNIDMTYEV
+2112 FCNRFPNIDLAY
-2126 LESDDVRA
+2126 DVVDGGSVMP

-2149 GRSEV
+2149 GRTEV
-2154 GSVDAPRYP
+2154 GPVDAPRFP
-2163 KAKEEGWWLVVGD
+2163 KVKEEGWWLVVGD
-2176 IKTNQLLAIKR
+2176 TKSNQLLAIKR
-2187 VSLQRKSKVKLEFA
+2187 VTLQRKARVKLDFT
-2201 APAEAGKRSYTLYFM
+2201 APAEPGKKSYTLYFM
-2216 CDSYLGCDQ
+2216 CDSYMGCDQ
-2225 EYSFTIDAKEA
+2225 EYSFTVHVKDA
-2236 SSAGDDSGRE
+2236 SAPEDDN

>member
-1 MAHLSG
+1 MAHLGG
-7 GAEAHARFK
+7 GAEAHARHK

-34 RDTHEPTGEPET
+34 RDTHEPTGEPES
-46 LYGKIDPKS
+46 LWGKIDPRS
-55 FGDRAYKGRAP
+55 FGDRAFRGKPP

-72 KKSKKKKEREP
+72 QKAKRKKKERDPLAEP
-83 LTSEPVTN
+83 APG
-91 RQSKRRRLQAESIL
+91 RQSKRRRLQEESVL
-105 SSGEEGI
+105 TSSEEGV

-140 NIVSG
+140 SIVSG
-145 AADEILS
+145 AADEILA
-152 VLKNDI
+152 VLKNDTL
-158 FKNPEKKKEIEK
+158 KNPDKKKEIEK

-177 QIFDQLVSIG
+177 PVFDQLVSIG
-187 RLITDFQDGGDA
+187 RLITDYQDGGDA
-199 AGSGA
+199 AGPA
-204 AANTDD
+204 AANGDD

-224 NEDDEDESD
+224 NEEEDEDSD
-233 CDLVQEDEEEEDDGL
+233 LDMVQEDEDDDDDVV
-248 EPHGAGGMQMGSG
+248 EANGAGAMQMGGG
-261 IDDDDMQEANEGM
+261 IDDDDDMREANESM
-274 ALNVQ
+274 NLNALS
-279 DIDAYWLQRKI
+279 IGAYWLQGKI
-290 SQAYDQQIDPQQ
+290 SEAFEKQIDPQQ

-317 DDREVETK
+317 DDREVESK
-325 LLVHLQFDKFS
+325 LLVLLQFDKFS
-336 LIKLLLRNRLKIVWC
+336 LIKFLLRNRLKIVWC
-351 TRLARAEDQEE
+351 TRLARAEDDDQK
-362 RKKIEEEMMG
+362 KKIEEEMMG
-372 LGLDLA
+372 LGPELA
-378 AILEQLHATRA
+378 AIVDQLHATRA
-389 TAKERQKNLE
+389 SAKERQKNLE

-414 GGDGDRDRDRRGFVD
+414 GDGDRGRRGLVD
-429 RDAESGWLKGQRQL
+429 RDADSGWGQRQL
-443 LDLESIAFH
+443 LDLDSIAFE
-452 QGGLLMANKKCELP
+452 QGGRLVAAKKIELP
-466 LGSYRNHSK
+466 DGSYRHSSK
-475 GYEEVHVPALK
+475 GYEEIHVPALK
-486 PKPLAPGEELIK
+486 PKPFDPKEKLVK
-498 ISVMPDWAQPA
+498 ISDMPDWAQPA
-509 FKGMTQ
+509 FEGMKE
-515 LNRVQSKVYES
+515 LNRVQSKVYET
-526 ALFTAENIL
+526 ALFKADNIL
-535 LCAPTGAGKTNVAM
+535 LCAPTGAGKTNVAV

-556 ALHRNPD
+556 ALNRNSD
-563 GSFNNGNYKIVY
+563 GSFNHSNYKIVY

-595 HYDVKVKEL
+595 YFDVKVREL

-673 IENTKEHIRLV
+673 IESSREHIRLV

-699 LRVDLEKGLFH
+699 LRVDLHQGLFH
-710 FDNSYRPCPLAQQ
+710 FDNSYRPVPLSQQ

-739 NDVCYEKVLAVA
+739 NDVCYEKVMAVA

-765 TAKTARAIRDTALA
+765 TAKTARAIRDAALA

-798 SHTELVKS
+798 THTDLVKS
-806 NDLKDLLPYGFAIH
+806 NELKDLLPYGFAIH
-820 HAGMARVD
+820 HAGLARAD
-828 RQLVEDL
+828 RQLVEEL
-835 FGDGHVQVL
+835 FADGHAQVL

-900 EGIILTG
+900 EGIIITG

-926 QFVSKLADQLNAE
+926 QFVSKLPDQLNAE

-944 VQNAREACNWIGY
+944 VQNAREASNWIGY
-957 TYLYVRMLRNPTLY
+957 TYLYVRMVRNPTLY
-971 GLAPDVLTRDIT
+971 GLPADALTRDIT

-991 SLLEPN
+991 
-997 NPTILP
+997 
-1003 SLAAATTPLARSLCC
+1003 
-1018 KPVTGVAMLL
+1018 
-1028 NMLTPPT
+1028 
-1035 DLVLRYHSSLT
+1035 
-1046 EISKSKMIHSA
+1046 IHSA

-1113 LFSLSEEFKYVS
+1113 LFSLSEEFKYVT

-1200 WAQLAEKALNLCKMV
+1200 WTQLAEKALNLCKMI
-1215 NKRMWSVQTPLR
+1215 NRRMWSVQTPLR

-1233 NEILM
+1233 NDTLM
-1238 KLEKKDLAWERY
+1238 KLEKKDLAWDRY

-1258 GELIRFAKMGRTL
+1258 GELIRVPKMGRTL
-1271 HKFIHQFPKLNLGA
+1271 HKFIHQFPKLNLAA

-1299 TITPDFQWEDKVHGF
+1299 TITPDFQWEDKVHGY

-1328 YILHH
+1328 YVLHH

-1347 VLNFTVPI
+1347 TLNFTVPI

-1376 SVLPVSFRH
+1376 TVLPVSFRH

-1411 PSYEALYQEFKHFN
+1411 PSYEALYSFKHFN
-1425 PIQTQVFTVLYNTD
+1425 PVQTQVFTVLYNTD

-1452 TICAEFAVLRN
+1452 TICAEFAILRN
-1463 HQKGHESIMRAVYI
+1463 HQKGPESVMRVVYI
-1477 APMEAL
+1477 APLEAL
-1483 AQERYRDWERKFGK
+1483 AKERYRDWERKFGK
-1497 GLGLRVVELT
+1497 DGIKMRVVELT
-1507 GETAT
+1507 GEATT

-1519 GQVIISTP
+1519 SQIIISTP

-1538 QRKHVQQVSLFI
+1538 QRKPVQQVSLFI

-1558 GQGGPILEVIV
+1558 GQGGPVLEVIV
-1569 SRMRYIASQGD
+1569 SRMRYIASQVE

-1598 GEWIGASSHGL
+1598 GEWIGATSHGL

-1616 RPVPLEIHIQGVDI
+1616 RPVPLEVHIQGVDI

-1637 QAMAKP
+1637 QAMTKP

-1649 QHAKSGKPALV
+1649 QLAKNEKPALV
-1660 FVPTRKHARL
+1660 FVPTRKHVRL

-1676 TYSNADSGEKST
+1676 TYSDGDGEKKP
-1688 FLLRSV
+1688 FLLQTLDKLDPYIDRV
-1694 EELEPFLSKVKEPM
+1694 NDEM
-1708 LSATLRHGVGYLH
+1708 LKATLRHGVGYVH
-1721 EGLTSMDQEVVSQL
+1721 EGLTDRDRDIVSYL
-1735 FEAGWIQVCVA
+1735 FGIGGIKVCVM
-1746 SSSMCWGAPLSAHL
+1746 SSSMCWGVSLSAHL

-1831 LHDNLNAEVVVGVIE
+1831 LHDNLNAEIVAKIIE

-1884 LSELI
+1884 LSELV

-1896 EASKCVAI
+1896 EASKCVII
-1904 EDDMDLS
+1904 EDDMDLTPS
-1911 PLNLGMIASYYYISY
+1911 NLGMIASYYYISY

-1944 LLEILASA
+1944 LLEILSSA
-1952 SEYSQIPIRPGEE
+1952 TEYALLPVRPGEE
-1965 ELIRRL
+1965 DVVRRL

-1998 FSRHTVVGNLSSD
+1998 FSRQTVGGNLASD
-2011 QREVLLSSS
+2011 QREVLLSAS

-2043 EVSQMVTQGMWERDS
+2043 EISQMVTQGMWERDS

-2068 ELAKKCQENPG
+2068 DLAKKCQENHG

-2102 SDLQLLDIAR
+2102 SDDQLLHIAQ

-2126 LESDDVRA
+2126 LDSDSVRA
-2134 GEDVSLQ
+2134 GREMTLL
-2141 VTLERDLE
+2141 VTLERDME
-2149 GRSEV
+2149 GRTEV
-2154 GSVDAPRYP
+2154 GPVDAPRYP
-2163 KAKEEGWWLVVGD
+2163 KAKDEGWWLVVGD
-2176 IKTNQLLAIKR
+2176 TKTNQLLAIKR
-2187 VSLQRKSKVKLEFA
+2187 VSLQRKSKVKLDF
-2201 APAEAGKRSYTLYFM
+2201 APAEAGKKTYTLYFM

-2225 EYSFTIDAKEA
+2225 EYTFTVNVREP
-2236 SSAGDDSGRE
+2236 AGPDEDSGEE

>member
-1 MAHLSG
+1 MAHLGG
-7 GAEAHARFK
+7 GAEAHARHK

-34 RDTHEPTGEPET
+34 RDTHEPTGEPES
-46 LYGKIDPKS
+46 LWGKIDPRS
-55 FGDRAYKGRAP
+55 FGDRAYRGKPP

-72 KKSKKKKEREP
+72 KKSKKKKERDPLAEP
-83 LTSEPVTN
+83 PPS
-91 RQSKRRRLQAESIL
+91 RQSKRRRLQEESVL
-105 SSGEEGI
+105 NSSEEGV

-140 NIVSG
+140 SIVSG
-145 AADEILS
+145 AADEILA
-152 VLKNDI
+152 VLKNETL
-158 FKNPEKKKEIEK
+158 KNPDKKKEIEK
-170 LLNPIPN
+170 LLNSVPN
-177 QIFDQLVSIG
+177 AVFDQLVSIG
-187 RLITDFQDGGDA
+187 RLITDYQDGGGDVAGTA
-199 AGSGA
+199 AA
-204 AANTDD
+204 AANGDD

-224 NEDDEDESD
+224 NEEEDEESD
-233 CDLVQEDEEEEDDGL
+233 LDMVQEDEEEEDDVV
-248 EPHGAGGMQMGSG
+248 EASNSGAMQMGGG
-261 IDDDDMQEANEGM
+261 IDDDDDMQEANGGM
-274 ALNVQ
+274 NLNVLS
-279 DIDAYWLQRKI
+279 IGAYWLQGKI
-290 SQAYDQQIDPQQ
+290 SEAFQKQIDPQQ
-302 CQKLAEDVLKILAEG
+302 CQILAEDVLKILAEG
-317 DDREVETK
+317 DDREVESK
-325 LLVHLQFDKFS
+325 LLLLLQFDKFS
-336 LIKLLLRNRLKIVWC
+336 LIKILLRNRLKIVWC
-351 TRLARAEDQEE
+351 TRLARAEDEE
-362 RKKIEEEMMG
+362 QKKKIEEEMMG
-372 LGLDLA
+372 LGPELV
-378 AILEQLHATRA
+378 AIVDQLHATRA

-414 GGDGDRDRDRRGFVD
+414 GDGDKGRIGIVD
-429 RDAESGWLKGQRQL
+429 RDADSVWGQRQL
-443 LDLESIAFH
+443 LDLDSIAFE
-452 QGGLLMANKKCELP
+452 QGGRLVASKKTELP
-466 LGSYRNHSK
+466 DGSYRHSSK
-475 GYEEVHVPALK
+475 GYEEIHVPALK
-486 PKPLAPGEELIK
+486 PKPFDPNEKLIK
-498 ISVMPDWAQPA
+498 ISDMPDWAQPA
-509 FKGMTQ
+509 FKGMKE
-515 LNRVQSKVYES
+515 LNRVQSKVYET
-526 ALFTAENIL
+526 ALFKADNIL
-535 LCAPTGAGKTNVAM
+535 LCAPTGAGKTNVAV

-556 ALHRNPD
+556 ALNRNSD
-563 GSFNNGNYKIVY
+563 GSFNHSDYKIVY

-595 HYDVKVKEL
+595 YYDVKVREL

-665 IVARTVRQ
+665 VVARTVRQ
-673 IENTKEHIRLV
+673 IETTNEHIRLV

-699 LRVDLEKGLFH
+699 LRVDTKKGGLFH
-710 FDNSYRPCPLAQQ
+710 FDNSYRPVPLSQQ

-739 NDVCYEKVLAVA
+739 NDVCYEKVMAVA
-751 GKHQVLIFVHSRKE
+751 GKHQILIFVHSRKE

-798 SHTELVKS
+798 SQTDLVKS
-806 NDLKDLLPYGFAIH
+806 NELKDLLPYGFAIH
-820 HAGMARVD
+820 HAGLARAD
-828 RQLVEDL
+828 RQLVEEL
-835 FGDGHVQVL
+835 FSDGHVQVL

-851 WGVNLPAHTVIIKG
+851 WGVNLPAHSVIIKG

-900 EGIILTG
+900 EGIIITG

-957 TYLYVRMLRNPTLY
+957 TYLFVRMVRNPTLY
-971 GLAPDVLTRDIT
+971 GLPHDIIDRDKF

-991 SLLEPN
+991 
-997 NPTILP
+997 
-1003 SLAAATTPLARSLCC
+1003 
-1018 KPVTGVAMLL
+1018 
-1028 NMLTPPT
+1028 
-1035 DLVLRYHSSLT
+1035 
-1046 EISKSKMIHSA
+1046 IHSA

-1113 LFSLSEEFKYVS
+1113 LFSLSEEFKYVT

-1215 NKRMWSVQTPLR
+1215 NRRMWSVQTPLR
-1227 QFNGIP
+1227 QFHGIP
-1233 NEILM
+1233 NDILM
-1238 KLEKKDLAWERY
+1238 KLEKKDLAWDRY

-1258 GELIRFAKMGRTL
+1258 GELIRIPKMGRTL
-1271 HKFIHQFPKLNLGA
+1271 HKFIHQFPKLNLAA

-1299 TITPDFQWEDKVHGF
+1299 TITPDFQWEDKVHGY

-1347 VLNFTVPI
+1347 TLNFTVPI

-1376 SVLPVSFRH
+1376 TVLPVSFRH

-1411 PSYEALYQEFKHFN
+1411 PAYEALYKDFKHFN
-1425 PIQTQVFTVLYNTD
+1425 PVQTQVFTVLYNTD

-1452 TICAEFAVLRN
+1452 TICAEFAILRN
-1463 HQKGHESIMRAVYI
+1463 YQKGPESVMRVVYI
-1477 APMEAL
+1477 APLEAL
-1483 AQERYRDWERKFGK
+1483 AKERYRDWERKFGK
-1497 GLGLRVVELT
+1497 GGLKMRVVELT

-1519 GQVIISTP
+1519 GQIIISTP

-1550 IDELHLIG
+1550 VDELHLIG
-1558 GQGGPILEVIV
+1558 GQGGPILEVGV
-1569 SRMRYIASQGD
+1569 SRMRYIASQVE

-1598 GEWIGASSHGL
+1598 GEWIGATAHGL

-1637 QAMAKP
+1637 QAMTKP

-1649 QHAKSGKPALV
+1649 QHAKNGKPALV
-1660 FVPTRKHARL
+1660 FVPTRKHVRL

-1676 TYSNADSGEKST
+1676 TYVAGDGSKS
-1688 FLLRSV
+1688 FLLQTP
-1694 EELEPFLSKVKEPM
+1694 EELKPFIDKINDEM
-1708 LSATLRHGVGYLH
+1708 LKATLRHGVGYLH
-1721 EGLTSMDQEVVSQL
+1721 EGLTKLDQEVVSQL
-1735 FEAGWIQVCVA
+1735 FEAGWIQVCVM
-1746 SSSMCWGAPLSAHL
+1746 SSSMCWGVSLSAHL

-1831 LHDNLNAEVVVGVIE
+1831 LHDNLNAEIVAGIIE

-1884 LSELI
+1884 LSELV

-1896 EASKCVAI
+1896 ESSKCVAI

-1952 SEYSQIPIRPGEE
+1952 TEYALLPIRPGEE
-1965 ELIRRL
+1965 EVVRRL

-1998 FSRHTVVGNLSSD
+1998 FSRQTVGGNLASD
-2011 QREVLLSSS
+2011 QREVLLSAS

-2079 KSIETVFDLVEME
+2079 KNIETVFDLVEME

-2102 SDLQLLDIAR
+2102 SDEQLLDIAR

-2126 LESDDVRA
+2126 LENDNAIVWIRKENGMPYKTIEDGDKDEVVRTLKHHPVAASMDLLKSFMTYKEGIYKTPRDNSDEKSIGGHAILIVGYDMED
-2134 GEDVSLQ
+2134 GEDYYLIQNSYGKQWGQNGYGKISCSSQ
-2141 VTLERDLE
+2141 VQDKE
-2149 GRSEV
+2149 GKWRPLIRNV
-2154 GSVDAPRYP
+2154 CYP
-2163 KAKEEGWWLVVGD
+2163 NVEICYPNIENPL
-2176 IKTNQLLAIKR
+2176 
-2187 VSLQRKSKVKLEFA
+2187 
-2201 APAEAGKRSYTLYFM
+2201 
-2216 CDSYLGCDQ
+2216 
-2225 EYSFTIDAKEA
+2225 
-2236 SSAGDDSGRE
+2236 

>member
-1 MAHLSG
+1 MAHLGG
-7 GAEAHARFK
+7 GAEAHARHK

-34 RDTHEPTGEPET
+34 RDTHEPTGEPES
-46 LYGKIDPKS
+46 LWGKIDPRS
-55 FGDRAYKGRAP
+55 FGDRAYRGKPP

-72 KKSKKKKEREP
+72 KKSKKKKERDPLAEP
-83 LTSEPVTN
+83 PPS
-91 RQSKRRRLQAESIL
+91 RQSKRRRLQEESVL
-105 SSGEEGI
+105 NSSEEGV

-140 NIVSG
+140 SIVSG
-145 AADEILS
+145 AADEILA
-152 VLKNDI
+152 VLKNETL
-158 FKNPEKKKEIEK
+158 KNPDKKKEIEK
-170 LLNPIPN
+170 LLNSVPN
-177 QIFDQLVSIG
+177 AVFDQLVSIG
-187 RLITDFQDGGDA
+187 RLITDYQDGGGDVAGTA
-199 AGSGA
+199 AA
-204 AANTDD
+204 AANGDD
-210 ALDDDVGVAVEFEE
+210 GLDDDVGVAVEFEE
-224 NEDDEDESD
+224 NEEEDEESD
-233 CDLVQEDEEEEDDGL
+233 LDMVQEDEEEEDDVV
-248 EPHGAGGMQMGSG
+248 EASNSGAMQMGGG
-261 IDDDDMQEANEGM
+261 IDDDDDMQEANGGM
-274 ALNVQ
+274 NLNVLS
-279 DIDAYWLQRKI
+279 IGAYWLQGKI
-290 SQAYDQQIDPQQ
+290 SEAFQKQIDPQQ
-302 CQKLAEDVLKILAEG
+302 CQILAEDVLKILAEG
-317 DDREVETK
+317 DDREVESK
-325 LLVHLQFDKFS
+325 LLLLLQFDKFS
-336 LIKLLLRNRLKIVWC
+336 LIKILLRNRLKIVWC
-351 TRLARAEDQEE
+351 TRLARAEDEE
-362 RKKIEEEMMG
+362 QKKKIEEEMMG
-372 LGLDLA
+372 LGPELV
-378 AILEQLHATRA
+378 AIVDQLHATRA

-414 GGDGDRDRDRRGFVD
+414 GDGDKGRIGIVD
-429 RDAESGWLKGQRQL
+429 RDADSVWGQRQL
-443 LDLESIAFH
+443 LDLDSIAFE
-452 QGGLLMANKKCELP
+452 QGGRLVASKKTELP
-466 LGSYRNHSK
+466 DGSYRHSSK
-475 GYEEVHVPALK
+475 GYEEIHVPALK
-486 PKPLAPGEELIK
+486 PKPFDPNEKLIK
-498 ISVMPDWAQPA
+498 ISDMPDWAQPA
-509 FKGMTQ
+509 FKGMKE
-515 LNRVQSKVYES
+515 LNRVQSKVYET
-526 ALFTAENIL
+526 ALFKADNIL
-535 LCAPTGAGKTNVAM
+535 LCAPTGAGKTNVAV

-556 ALHRNPD
+556 ALNRNSD
-563 GSFNNGNYKIVY
+563 GSFNHSDYKIVY

-595 HYDVKVKEL
+595 YYDVKVREL

-665 IVARTVRQ
+665 VVARTVRQ
-673 IENTKEHIRLV
+673 IETTNEHIRLV

-699 LRVDLEKGLFH
+699 LRVDTKKGGLFH
-710 FDNSYRPCPLAQQ
+710 FDNSYRPVPLSQQ

-739 NDVCYEKVLAVA
+739 NDVCYEKVMAVA
-751 GKHQVLIFVHSRKE
+751 GKHQILIFVHSRKE

-798 SHTELVKS
+798 SQTDLVKS
-806 NDLKDLLPYGFAIH
+806 NELKDLLPYGFAIH
-820 HAGMARVD
+820 HAGLARAD
-828 RQLVEDL
+828 RQLVEEL
-835 FGDGHVQVL
+835 FSDGHVQVL

-851 WGVNLPAHTVIIKG
+851 WGVNLPAHSVIIKG

-900 EGIILTG
+900 EGIIITG

-957 TYLYVRMLRNPTLY
+957 TYLFVRMVRNPTLY
-971 GLAPDVLTRDIT
+971 GLPHDIIDRDKF

-991 SLLEPN
+991 
-997 NPTILP
+997 
-1003 SLAAATTPLARSLCC
+1003 
-1018 KPVTGVAMLL
+1018 
-1028 NMLTPPT
+1028 
-1035 DLVLRYHSSLT
+1035 
-1046 EISKSKMIHSA
+1046 IHSA

-1113 LFSLSEEFKYVS
+1113 LFSLSEEFKYVT

-1215 NKRMWSVQTPLR
+1215 NRRMWSVQTPLR
-1227 QFNGIP
+1227 QFHGIP
-1233 NEILM
+1233 NDILM
-1238 KLEKKDLAWERY
+1238 KLEKKDLAWDRY

-1258 GELIRFAKMGRTL
+1258 GELIRIPKMGRTL
-1271 HKFIHQFPKLNLGA
+1271 HKFIHQFPKLNLAA

-1299 TITPDFQWEDKVHGF
+1299 TITPDFQWEDKVHGY

-1347 VLNFTVPI
+1347 TLNFTVPI

-1376 SVLPVSFRH
+1376 TVLPVSFRH

-1411 PSYEALYQEFKHFN
+1411 PAYEALYKDFKHFN
-1425 PIQTQVFTVLYNTD
+1425 PVQTQVFTVLYNTD

-1452 TICAEFAVLRN
+1452 TICAEFAILRN
-1463 HQKGHESIMRAVYI
+1463 YQKGPESVMRVVYI
-1477 APMEAL
+1477 APLEAL
-1483 AQERYRDWERKFGK
+1483 AKERYRDWERKFGK
-1497 GLGLRVVELT
+1497 GGLKMRVVELT

-1519 GQVIISTP
+1519 GQIIISTP

-1550 IDELHLIG
+1550 VDELHLIG
-1558 GQGGPILEVIV
+1558 GQGGPILEVGV
-1569 SRMRYIASQGD
+1569 SRMRYIASQVE

-1598 GEWIGASSHGL
+1598 GEWIGATAHGL

-1637 QAMAKP
+1637 QAMTKP

-1649 QHAKSGKPALV
+1649 QHAKNGKPALV
-1660 FVPTRKHARL
+1660 FVPTRKHVRL

-1676 TYSNADSGEKST
+1676 TYVAGDGSKS
-1688 FLLRSV
+1688 FLLQTP
-1694 EELEPFLSKVKEPM
+1694 EELKPFIDKINDEM
-1708 LSATLRHGVGYLH
+1708 LKATLRHGVGYLH
-1721 EGLTSMDQEVVSQL
+1721 EGLTKLDQEVVSQL
-1735 FEAGWIQVCVA
+1735 FEAGWIQVCVM
-1746 SSSMCWGAPLSAHL
+1746 SSSMCWGVSLSAHL

-1831 LHDNLNAEVVVGVIE
+1831 LHDNLNAEIVAGIIE

-1884 LSELI
+1884 LSELV

-1896 EASKCVAI
+1896 ESSKCVAI

-1952 SEYSQIPIRPGEE
+1952 TEYALLPIRPGEE
-1965 ELIRRL
+1965 EVVRRL

-1998 FSRHTVVGNLSSD
+1998 FSRQNVGGNLASD
-2011 QREVLLSSS
+2011 QREVLLSAS

-2043 EVSQMVTQGMWERDS
+2043 EVSQMVTQGIWERDS

-2079 KSIETVFDLVEME
+2079 KNIETVFDLVEME

-2102 SDLQLLDIAR
+2102 SDEQLLDIAR

-2126 LESDDVRA
+2126 LENDNVRA
-2134 GEDVSLQ
+2134 GEDITLQ

-2149 GRSEV
+2149 GRTEV
-2154 GSVDAPRYP
+2154 GPVDAPRYP

-2176 IKTNQLLAIKR
+2176 TKSNQLLAIKR
-2187 VSLQRKSKVKLEFA
+2187 VSLQRKAKVKLEFA
-2201 APAEAGKRSYTLYFM
+2201 APADAGKKPYTLYFM

-2225 EYSFTIDAKEA
+2225 EYSFSVDIKEA
-2236 SSAGDDSGRE
+2236 GPDEDSGRE